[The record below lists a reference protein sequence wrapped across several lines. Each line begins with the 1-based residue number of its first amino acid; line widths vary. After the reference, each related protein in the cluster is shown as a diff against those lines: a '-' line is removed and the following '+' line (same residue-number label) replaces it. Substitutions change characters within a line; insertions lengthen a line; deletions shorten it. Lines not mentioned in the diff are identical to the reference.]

1 MYSIENKMKQQAIS
15 FLLMSALVCSA
26 CSDSQDLSGNIP
38 LSGDRI
44 AFQAELLD
52 GFQSSA
58 AKSRAQSAFT
68 GVAMEQKVLPLGGD
82 LVEPLYLHPLE
93 VDNTAGSMAETANAA
108 IGMSSRGTLVSSSS
122 WTGEFGVSAVYTKIG
137 AIQSFFQDQK
147 ASKSG
152 NIWYASGGTQAW
164 PTDGAL
170 SFYAYAPYQHA
181 SLSLQGSDDVTKN
194 KTLRYVASTNLGSQ
208 PDLIVAKSENI
219 SRTSSSANTAVQLEF
234 SHALTAITFSV
245 SADMIPGTVK
255 SITVKNVSGQGD
267 YNISTGT
274 WGSLGAASA
283 RYAISLGSGGAGI
296 AVKAGESKALTDG
309 SSALLMVPQTF
320 AAGSSAQ
327 IEMVFHDGNKDR
339 TVTASLAGT
348 SWAAGKHITYV
359 LSASSIT
366 TLQLGDI
373 TFPTSWSNSYT
384 STTNP
389 LKSAYANGDKMGLF
403 VVDDSKKV
411 IASNVQLSYNG
422 SAWSL
427 PSGSK
432 QKFSPKYSY
441 FVYYPYQSSL
451 TGLPAQGASVSDVTS
466 AKAFFSSAIS
476 TWSSSKLAT
485 DQSTLAKMNACDLQ
499 IGKGSLTSDGT
510 KIQFADN
517 THAMGLAD
525 ITLGSKE
532 VENIYHIKGYE
543 AYTWKYDKTPVY
555 AYAGFSGRSLY
566 NVASHQY
573 VAIVKPGVET
583 SFSCS
588 STTDADTWTGE
599 VKVKPNADAVAKGT
613 ATSKRTAI
621 SKAHTLAVGDIY
633 YSDGALSSQSE
644 SLLSGKTPVGIVGY
658 VGENYWTEKQLK
670 SSNKGGHALVM
681 CLKTIG
687 STGTTDNGSTVTT
700 DIGTKYAWYS
710 SNTNAGITK
719 INSKD
724 LLTGSCNQTYG
735 SGVTETDVLISKW
748 STAAA
753 AAYQAKHYTELPVS
767 SSKCS
772 GWFLPTAGQYYA
784 VMSKLGAEFS
794 SDWTGIYDGNTTT
807 HPTLGFFNNMTTVT
821 GNINSKLKKVGNNN
835 YTEFFDATNTW
846 AWTSS
851 EFSATGAVVVDSGVN
866 NSKGSGSVRFGS
878 DRKTAQDPVRPFL
891 AF

>member
-122 WTGEFGVSAVYTKIG
+122 WPGEFGVSAVYTKSG
-137 AIQSFFQDQK
+137 ASRSFFQDQK

-152 NIWYASGGTQAW
+152 NIWYASGDTQAW

-194 KTLRYVASTNLGSQ
+194 KTLRYVASTSLGSQ

-219 SRTSSSANTAVQLEF
+219 SRTSSSANTPVQLKF

-283 RYAISLGSGGAGI
+283 SYAISLGTSGAGI

-320 AAGSSAQ
+320 VAGSSAQ

-339 TVTASLAGT
+339 TVTASLANT

-366 TLQLGDI
+366 TLQLGSI
-373 TFPTSWSNSYT
+373 TFPTSWSRSYT
-384 STTNP
+384 STTHH
-389 LKSAYANGDKMGLF
+389 LKSAYANGDMMGLF

-427 PSGSK
+427 PSGTK
-432 QKFSPKYSY
+432 CTFSPKYSY
-441 FVYYPYQSSL
+441 FVYYPYQASL
-451 TGLPAQGASVSDVTS
+451 PGLPAQGATVSDVS
-466 AKAFFSSAIS
+466 LAKAFFSSAIS
-476 TWSSSKLAT
+476 TWSSNKLDP

-510 KIQFADN
+510 KIQFSAN

-525 ITLGSKE
+525 ITLGSKTLD
-532 VENIYHIKGYE
+532 NTYHLSTYPS
-543 AYTWKYDKTPVY
+543 YTWTHGKTTVH
-555 AYAGFSGRSLY
+555 AVASVSGRNLY
-566 NVASHQY
+566 QVADYHY
-573 VAIVKPGVET
+573 VTIVKPGTAT
-583 SFSCS
+583 SFSCGKTS
-588 STTDADTWTGE
+588 DADAWTAA
-599 VKVKPNADAVAKGT
+599 VSVSPAANAIAKGT

-621 SKAHTLAVGDIY
+621 SIAHTLAVGDIY

-670 SSNKGGHALVM
+670 GSNKGGHALVM

-687 STGTTDNGSTVTT
+687 STGTTN
-700 DIGTKYAWYS
+700 IGTGYAWYS
-710 SNTNAGITK
+710 SNTDAGRTK
-719 INSKD
+719 INSKA
-724 LLTGSCNQTYG
+724 LLTGSYDKTYG
-735 SGVTETDVLISKW
+735 SGAIETDALISKW

-753 AAYQAKHYTELPVS
+753 AAYQAKNYTTLKAS

-784 VMSKLGAEFS
+784 VMSTLGAAFS
-794 SDWTGIYDGNTTT
+794 RDWTGIYGDAASGSTF
-807 HPTLGFFNNMTTVT
+807 GFFSNMTTVT
-821 GNINSKLKKVGNNN
+821 GNINKMLKKVGDNN
-835 YTEFFDATNTW
+835 YTEFFGATNTW

-851 EFSATGAVVVDSGVN
+851 EFSATYAVYVDSGVN
-866 NSKGSGSVRFGS
+866 NSKGSGSVRFS
-878 DRKTAQDPVRPFL
+878 ADDKTGQDPVRPFL

>member
-122 WTGEFGVSAVYTKIG
+122 WTGEFGVSAVYTKSE
-137 AIQSFFQDQK
+137 ASRSFFQDQK

-152 NIWYASGGTQAW
+152 NIWYASGDTQAW

-194 KTLRYVASTNLGSQ
+194 KTLRYVASTSLGSQ

-219 SRTSSSANTAVQLEF
+219 SRTSSSANTAVQLKF

-283 RYAISLGSGGAGI
+283 SYAISLGTSGAGI

-348 SWAAGKHITYV
+348 SWDAGKHITYV

-366 TLQLGDI
+366 TLQLGGI
-373 TFPTSWSNSYT
+373 AFPTSWSHSYT

-451 TGLPAQGASVSDVTS
+451 TGLPAQGASVSDVSS

-476 TWSSSKLAT
+476 TWSSSKLAP
-485 DQSTLAKMNACDLQ
+485 DQSTLDKMNACDLQ
-499 IGKGSLTSDGT
+499 IGMGSLTSDGT
-510 KIQFADN
+510 KIQFAAN

-525 ITLGSKE
+525 ITLGSKT
-532 VENIYHIKGYE
+532 VPNTYHLSTYSE
-543 AYTWKYDKTPVY
+543 YTWTHGTTTIHAV
-555 AYAGFSGRSLY
+555 ASVSGRNLY
-566 NVASHQY
+566 KVADYHY
-573 VAIVKPGVET
+573 VTIVKPGQAT
-583 SFSCS
+583 SFSCG
-588 STTDADTWTGE
+588 STSDADAWTE
-599 VKVKPNADAVAKGT
+599 AVLVSPADNAIDKGT

-621 SKAHTLAVGDIY
+621 SIAHTLAVGDIY
-633 YSDGALSSQSE
+633 YSDGAITKPKDEDISAARAN
-644 SLLSGKTPVGIVGY
+644 GKTPIGVIGY
-658 VGENYWTEKQLK
+658 LGKNKWTE
-670 SSNKGGHALVM
+670 SGTGSGYGGHALVL
-681 CLKTIG
+681 CLRNIG
-687 STGTTDNGSTVTT
+687 SNGTTDMGS
-700 DIGTKYAWYS
+700 GYRWYS
-710 SNTNAGITK
+710 SNEDCHRTK
-719 INSKD
+719 VDTGDKIRGSSDKD
-724 LLTGSCNQTYG
+724 YG
-735 SGVTETDVLISKW
+735 SGYKETTVLVAKGSAFE
-748 STAAA
+748 AANA
-753 AAYQAKHYTELPVS
+753 AKNYTVLPAPTNR
-767 SSKCS
+767 CT
-772 GWFLPTAGQYYA
+772 GWFLPSAGQYYA
-784 VMSKLGAEFS
+784 VMSQLGGGIRPD
-794 SDWTGIYDGNTTT
+794 DWEINA
-807 HPTLGFFNNMTTVT
+807 FFGNMTTVS
-821 GNINSKLKKVGNNN
+821 GKINAALSKVGANQ
-835 YTEFFDATNTW
+835 YTEFFQGTNTW

-851 EFSATGAVVVDSGVN
+851 EFSSTYAVTIDSGVDD
-866 NSKGSGSVRFGS
+866 SKGSGSVRFYTIGLG
-878 DRKTAQDPVRPFL
+878 KTAQLPVRPFL

>member
-122 WTGEFGVSAVYTKIG
+122 WTGEFGVSAVYTNSE
-137 AIQSFFQDQK
+137 ASRSFFQDQK

-152 NIWYASGGTQAW
+152 NIWYASGDTQAW

-194 KTLRYVASTNLGSQ
+194 KTLRYVASTSLGSQ

-219 SRTSSSANTAVQLEF
+219 SRTSSSANTAVQLKF

-283 RYAISLGSGGAGI
+283 SYAISLGTSGAGI

-348 SWAAGKHITYV
+348 SWDAGKHITYV

-366 TLQLGDI
+366 TLQLGGI
-373 TFPTSWSNSYT
+373 AFPTSWSHSYT

-451 TGLPAQGASVSDVTS
+451 TGLPAQGASVSDVSS

-476 TWSSSKLAT
+476 TWSSSKLAP
-485 DQSTLAKMNACDLQ
+485 DQSTLDKMNACDLQ
-499 IGKGSLTSDGT
+499 IGMGSLTSDGT
-510 KIQFADN
+510 KIQFAAN

-525 ITLGSKE
+525 ITLGSKT
-532 VENIYHIKGYE
+532 VPNTYHLSTYSE
-543 AYTWKYDKTPVY
+543 YTWTHGTTTIHAV
-555 AYAGFSGRSLY
+555 ASVSGRNLY
-566 NVASHQY
+566 KVADYHY
-573 VAIVKPGVET
+573 VTIVKPGQAT
-583 SFSCS
+583 SFSCG
-588 STTDADTWTGE
+588 STSDADAWTE
-599 VKVKPNADAVAKGT
+599 AVLVSPADNAIDKGT

-621 SKAHTLAVGDIY
+621 SIAHTLAVGDIY

-687 STGTTDNGSTVTT
+687 STGTTS
-700 DIGTKYAWYS
+700 IGTRYAWYS
-710 SNTNAGITK
+710 SNTDAGRPK
-719 INSKD
+719 VNSKA
-724 LLTGSCNQTYG
+724 LLTGSNNQTYG
-735 SGVTETDVLISKW
+735 SGFNETNELITKW

-753 AAYQAKHYTELPVS
+753 AAYHAKHYTELSAS

-784 VMSKLGAEFS
+784 VMSTLGAAFS
-794 SDWTGIYDGNTTT
+794 NDWTGIYGDAASGS
-807 HPTLGFFNNMTTVT
+807 TLGFFSNMTIVT
-821 GNINSKLKKVGNNN
+821 GNINNKLKKVGNNN
-835 YTEFFDATNTW
+835 YTEFFGATNTW

-851 EFSATGAVVVDSGVN
+851 EFSPTNAVRIDSGVDDA
-866 NSKGSGSVRFGS
+866 KGSGSVRFNGGLNG
-878 DRKTAQDPVRPFL
+878 KTATMPVRPFL

>member
-52 GFQSSA
+52 GFQPSA

-122 WTGEFGVSAVYTKIG
+122 WTGEFGVSAVYTKSG
-137 AIQSFFQDQK
+137 ASRSFFQDQK

-152 NIWYASGGTQAW
+152 NIWYASGDTQAW

-194 KTLRYVASTNLGSQ
+194 KTLRYVASTSLGSQ
-208 PDLIVAKSENI
+208 PDLIVAKSENS
-219 SRTSSSANTAVQLEF
+219 SRTSSSANTAVQLKF

-274 WGSLGAASA
+274 WGSQGAASA
-283 RYAISLGSGGAGI
+283 SYAISLGTSGAGI

-327 IEMVFHDGNKDR
+327 IEMVFHDGNRDR

-348 SWAAGKHITYV
+348 SWDAGKHITYV

-366 TLQLGDI
+366 TLQLGGI
-373 TFPTSWSNSYT
+373 TFPTSWSRSYT
-384 STTNP
+384 STTNH

-451 TGLPAQGASVSDVTS
+451 TGLPAQGASVSDVSS

-510 KIQFADN
+510 KIQFAAN

-525 ITLGSKE
+525 ITLGSKPLPVTYYLSTYKE
-532 VENIYHIKGYE
+532 
-543 AYTWKYDKTPVY
+543 YTWTRTATVH
-555 AYAGFSGRSLY
+555 AVASVSGRSLY
-566 NVASHQY
+566 KVADYHY
-573 VAIVKPGVET
+573 VTIVKPGQAT
-583 SFSCS
+583 SFSCGKTS
-588 STTDADTWTGE
+588 DADAWTAA
-599 VKVKPNADAVAKGT
+599 VSVSPAPNTIAKGT
-613 ATSKRTAI
+613 ATSKRTAMPPR
-621 SKAHTLAVGDIY
+621 SHTLAVGDIY

-644 SLLSGKTPVGIVGY
+644 ALLSGTPVGIVGY

-687 STGTTDNGSTVTT
+687 STGTTS
-700 DIGTKYAWYS
+700 IGTGYVWYS
-710 SNTNAGITK
+710 SNTDAGRPK
-719 INSKD
+719 VNSKA
-724 LLTGSCNQTYG
+724 LLTGSSNQTYG
-735 SGVTETDVLISKW
+735 SGFTETSELISKW

-753 AAYQAKHYTELPVS
+753 AAYRAKHYTTLPAS

-784 VMSKLGAEFS
+784 VMSTLGAAFS
-794 SDWTGIYDGNTTT
+794 SDWTGIYGDAASGS
-807 HPTLGFFNNMTTVT
+807 TLGFFSNMTTVT
-821 GNINSKLKKVGNNN
+821 GNINNKLKKVGNNN
-835 YTEFFDATNTW
+835 YTEFFGATNTW

-851 EFSATGAVVVDSGVN
+851 EFSATGAVSVDSGVVHY
-866 NSKGSGSVRFGS
+866 KGSGSVRFCYYGY
-878 DRKTAQDPVRPFL
+878 KTYQRPVRPFL

>member
-122 WTGEFGVSAVYTKIG
+122 WTGEFGVSAVYTKSE
-137 AIQSFFQDQK
+137 ASRSFFQDQK

-152 NIWYASGGTQAW
+152 NIWYASGDTQAW

-194 KTLRYVASTNLGSQ
+194 KTLRYVASTSLGSQ

-219 SRTSSSANTAVQLEF
+219 SRTSSSANTAVQLKF

-283 RYAISLGSGGAGI
+283 SYAISLGTSGAGI

-339 TVTASLAGT
+339 TVTASLADT
-348 SWAAGKHITYV
+348 SWDAGKHITYV

-366 TLQLGDI
+366 TLQLGGI
-373 TFPTSWSNSYT
+373 AFPTSWSHSYT

-451 TGLPAQGASVSDVTS
+451 TGLPAQGASVSDVSS

-476 TWSSSKLAT
+476 TWSSSKLAP
-485 DQSTLAKMNACDLQ
+485 DQSTLDKMNACDLQ
-499 IGKGSLTSDGT
+499 IGMGSLTSDGT
-510 KIQFADN
+510 KIQFAAN

-525 ITLGSKE
+525 ITLGSKT
-532 VENIYHIKGYE
+532 VPNTYHLSTYSE
-543 AYTWKYDKTPVY
+543 YTWTHGTTTIHAV
-555 AYAGFSGRSLY
+555 ASVSGRNLY
-566 NVASHQY
+566 KVADYHY
-573 VAIVKPGVET
+573 VTIVKPGQAT
-583 SFSCS
+583 SFSCG
-588 STTDADTWTGE
+588 STSDADAWTE
-599 VKVKPNADAVAKGT
+599 AVLVSPADNAIDKGT

-621 SKAHTLAVGDIY
+621 SIAHTLAVGDIY

-658 VGENYWTEKQLK
+658 VGENYWTEMQLK

-687 STGTTDNGSTVTT
+687 STGTTS
-700 DIGTKYAWYS
+700 IGTGYAWYS
-710 SNTNAGITK
+710 SNTDAGRPK
-719 INSKD
+719 VNSKA
-724 LLTGSCNQTYG
+724 LLTGSKNLIYG
-735 SGVTETDVLISKW
+735 SGFNETNELITKW

-753 AAYQAKHYTELPVS
+753 AAYHAKHYTELSAS

-784 VMSKLGAEFS
+784 VMTNLGAPFS
-794 SDWTGIYDGNTTT
+794 DDWTGIWDGNTST
-807 HPTLGFFNNMTTVT
+807 HPKLGFFDNMYTVT
-821 GNINSKLKKVGNNN
+821 TNINNKLKTVGDSN
-835 YTEFFDATNTW
+835 YTEFFGSVNTW

-851 EFSATGAVVVDSGVN
+851 EFSSTYAVGFDSGVDD
-866 NSKGSGSVRFGS
+866 SKGSGSVRFGYYP
-878 DRKTAQDPVRPFL
+878 KANQDPVRPFL

>member
-52 GFQSSA
+52 GFQSST

-93 VDNTAGSMAETANAA
+93 VDNTAGSIAETANAA
-108 IGMSSRGTLVSSSS
+108 MGMSSRGTLVSSSS
-122 WTGEFGVSAVYTKIG
+122 WTGEFGVSAVYTKSG
-137 AIQSFFQDQK
+137 ASRSFFQDQK

-152 NIWYASGGTQAW
+152 NIWYASGDTQAW

-194 KTLRYVASTNLGSQ
+194 KTLRYEASTSLGSQ

-219 SRTSSSANTAVQLEF
+219 SRTSSSANTAVQLQF

-267 YNISTGT
+267 YNISTGA

-283 RYAISLGSGGAGI
+283 SYSISLGTSGAGI
-296 AVKAGESKALTDG
+296 AVKAGESKALTDV
-309 SSALLMVPQTF
+309 SSALMMVPQTF
-320 AAGSSAQ
+320 VAGSSAQ

-348 SWAAGKHITYV
+348 SWTAGKHITYV

-366 TLQLGDI
+366 TLQLGGI
-373 TFPTSWSNSYT
+373 TFPTSWSSSYT
-384 STTNP
+384 STTNH

-427 PSGSK
+427 PSGTK
-432 QKFSPKYSY
+432 CTFSPKYSY
-441 FVYYPYQSSL
+441 FVYYPYQASL

-466 AKAFFSSAIS
+466 ATAFFSSAIS
-476 TWSSSKLAT
+476 TWSSTKLAP
-485 DQSTLAKMNACDLQ
+485 DQSTLDKMNACDLQ

-510 KIQFADN
+510 KIQFSAN

-525 ITLGSKE
+525 ITLGSKSLPVTYYLSTYTE
-532 VENIYHIKGYE
+532 
-543 AYTWKYDKTPVY
+543 YTWTRNATIHAV
-555 AYAGFSGRSLY
+555 ASVSGRSLY
-566 NVASHQY
+566 KVADYHY
-573 VAIVKPGVET
+573 VTIVKPGQAT
-583 SFSCS
+583 SFSCGNTS
-588 STTDADTWTGE
+588 DADAWTAD
-599 VKVKPNADAVAKGT
+599 VSVSPAANAIDTGK
-613 ATSKRTAI
+613 ATSKRTDMPPRP
-621 SKAHTLAVGDIY
+621 HTLAVGDIY

-644 SLLSGKTPVGIVGY
+644 ALLSGTPVGIVGY
-658 VGENYWTEKQLK
+658 VGDNYWTENQWKDR
-670 SSNKGGHALVM
+670 NKGGHALVM
-681 CLKTIG
+681 CLKTIE
-687 STGTTDNGSTVTT
+687 SNGTT
-700 DIGTKYAWYS
+700 DIGTVYQWYS
-710 SNTNAGITK
+710 SNTDAGRTK
-719 INSKD
+719 INSKT
-724 LLTGSCNQTYG
+724 LLTDSYKETYG
-735 SGVTETDVLISKW
+735 SGYTETAELIKKW
-748 STAAA
+748 GSNAA
-753 AAYQAKHYTELPVS
+753 AAYQAKNYKTLPAL
-767 SSKCS
+767 SSKCT

-784 VMSKLGAEFS
+784 VMSTLGAAFS
-794 SDWTGIYDGNTTT
+794 DDWIGIYDVDASETS
-807 HPTLGFFNNMTTVT
+807 LGFFNNMTTVT

-835 YTEFFDATNTW
+835 YTEFFGATNTA

-851 EFSATGAVVVDSGVN
+851 EFSEKSAVFVDSGFDDG
-866 NSKGSGSVRFGS
+866 KGPGSVRFS
-878 DRKTAQDPVRPFL
+878 CEYNLFKEAHKPVRPFL

>member
-52 GFQSSA
+52 GFQSST

-122 WTGEFGVSAVYTKIG
+122 WTGEFGVSAVYTKSG
-137 AIQSFFQDQK
+137 ARQSFFQDQK

-152 NIWYASGGTQAW
+152 NIWYASGAMQAW

-194 KTLRYVASTNLGSQ
+194 KTLRYVASTSLRSQ

-219 SRTSSSANTAVQLEF
+219 SRTSSSANTAVQLKF

-274 WGSLGAASA
+274 WGSLSAASA
-283 RYAISLGSGGAGI
+283 SYAISLGSSGAGI

-348 SWAAGKHITYV
+348 SWDAGRHITYV

-366 TLQLGDI
+366 TLQLGGI

-384 STTNP
+384 STTYH
-389 LKSAYANGDKMGLF
+389 LKSVYANGDKMGLF

-427 PSGSK
+427 PSGTK
-432 QKFSPKYSY
+432 CTFSPKYSY

-485 DQSTLAKMNACDLQ
+485 DQSSLAKMNACDLQ

-510 KIQFADN
+510 KIQFAAN

-525 ITLGSKE
+525 ITLGSKTLD
-532 VENIYHIKGYE
+532 NTYHLSTYPS
-543 AYTWKYDKTPVY
+543 YTWTHGKTTVH
-555 AYAGFSGRSLY
+555 AVASVSGRNLY
-566 NVASHQY
+566 KVADYHY
-573 VAIVKPGVET
+573 VTIVKPGQAT
-583 SFSCS
+583 SFSCG
-588 STTDADTWTGE
+588 STSDADAWTAA
-599 VKVKPNADAVAKGT
+599 VSVSPADNAIAKGT
-613 ATSKRTAI
+613 ATSKRTAMTSI
-621 SKAHTLAVGDIY
+621 AHTLAVGDIY

-644 SLLSGKTPVGIVGY
+644 SLLSDKTPVGIVGY
-658 VGENYWTEKQLK
+658 VGDNYWTETQLK

-687 STGTTDNGSTVTT
+687 STGTTGTAN
-700 DIGTKYAWYS
+700 IGTGYAWYS
-710 SNTNAGITK
+710 SNTDADRTK
-719 INSKD
+719 INSKA
-724 LLTGSCNQTYG
+724 LLTGSYDKTYG
-735 SGVTETDVLISKW
+735 SGVTETDALIFKW

-753 AAYQAKHYTELPVS
+753 AAYQAKHYTELPAS

-784 VMSKLGAEFS
+784 VMSKLGAAFS
-794 SDWTGIYDGNTTT
+794 SDWTGIYGDAASGS
-807 HPTLGFFNNMTTVT
+807 TLGFFSNMTTVT
-821 GNINSKLKKVGNNN
+821 GNINKKLKKVGNNN
-835 YTEFFDATNTW
+835 YTEFFGATNTW

-851 EFSATGAVVVDSGVN
+851 EFSATLAVGVDSGVDD
-866 NSKGSGSVRFGS
+866 SKGSGSVRFYCVNGS
-878 DRKTAQDPVRPFL
+878 KSYQFPVRPFL

>member
-122 WTGEFGVSAVYTKIG
+122 WIGEFGVSAVYTKSG
-137 AIQSFFQDQK
+137 AIRSFFQDQK

-152 NIWYASGGTQAW
+152 NIWYASGDTQAW

-219 SRTSSSANTAVQLEF
+219 SRTSSSANAAVQLKF
-234 SHALTAITFSV
+234 SHALAAITFSV

-283 RYAISLGSGGAGI
+283 SYAISLGTSGAGI
-296 AVKAGESKALTDG
+296 AVKAGESKALTDD

-348 SWAAGKHITYV
+348 SWDAGKHITYV

-366 TLQLGDI
+366 TLQLGGI
-373 TFPTSWSNSYT
+373 TFPTSWSRSYT

-451 TGLPAQGASVSDVTS
+451 TGLPAQGTSVSDVSS

-485 DQSTLAKMNACDLQ
+485 DQSTLDMMNACDLQ

-510 KIQFADN
+510 KIQFAAN
-517 THAMGLAD
+517 YHAMGLAD
-525 ITLGSKE
+525 ITLGSKTLD
-532 VENIYHIKGYE
+532 NTYHLSTYNE
-543 AYTWKYDKTPVY
+543 YTWTHGTTTIHAV
-555 AYAGFSGRSLY
+555 ASVSGRKLY
-566 NVASHQY
+566 KVADYHY
-573 VAIVKPGVET
+573 VSIVKPGQAT
-583 SFSCS
+583 SFSCG
-588 STTDADTWTGE
+588 STSDADAWT
-599 VKVKPNADAVAKGT
+599 VAVSVSPDPNAIAKGT

-621 SKAHTLAVGDIY
+621 SIAHTLAVGDIY

-644 SLLSGKTPVGIVGY
+644 SLLSDNTPVGIVGY
-658 VGENYWTEKQLK
+658 VGEDYWTEKHLK

-687 STGTTDNGSTVTT
+687 STETTS
-700 DIGTKYAWYS
+700 IGTGYAWYS
-710 SNTNAGITK
+710 SNTDAGRHK
-719 INSKD
+719 VNSKA
-724 LLTGSCNQTYG
+724 LLTGSYNQTYG
-735 SGVTETDVLISKW
+735 SGFTETDALITKW

-753 AAYQAKHYTELPVS
+753 AAYQAKHYTTLPAL

-784 VMSKLGAEFS
+784 VMSTLGAAFS
-794 SDWTGIYDGNTTT
+794 SDWTGIYGDAASGS
-807 HPTLGFFNNMTTVT
+807 TLGFFSNMTTVT
-821 GNINSKLKKVGNNN
+821 GNINNKLKKVGNNN
-835 YTEFFDATNTW
+835 YTEFFGATNTW

-851 EFSATGAVVVDSGVN
+851 EFSATLAVYVDSGVDD
-866 NSKGSGSVRFGS
+866 SKGSGSVRFYGNDPKADQS
-878 DRKTAQDPVRPFL
+878 PVRPFL

>member
-52 GFQSSA
+52 GFQSST

-108 IGMSSRGTLVSSSS
+108 IGMSSRGSLVSSSS
-122 WTGEFGVSAVYTKIG
+122 WTGEFGVSAVYTKSG
-137 AIQSFFQDQK
+137 ASQSFFQDQK

-152 NIWYASGGTQAW
+152 NIWYASGDTQAW

-194 KTLRYVASTNLGSQ
+194 KTLRYEASTSLGSQ

-219 SRTSSSANTAVQLEF
+219 SRTSSSANTAVQLQF

-283 RYAISLGSGGAGI
+283 SYAISLGTSGAGI
-296 AVKAGESKALTDG
+296 AVKAGESKALTDV
-309 SSALLMVPQTF
+309 SSALMMVPQTF

-348 SWAAGKHITYV
+348 SWTAGKHITYV

-366 TLQLGDI
+366 TLQLGGI
-373 TFPTSWSNSYT
+373 TFPTSWSSSYT
-384 STTNP
+384 STTNH
-389 LKSAYANGDKMGLF
+389 LKSSYANGDKMGLF

-427 PSGSK
+427 TSGTK
-432 QKFSPKYSY
+432 CIFSPKYSY
-441 FVYYPYQSSL
+441 FVYYPYQASL
-451 TGLPAQGASVSDVTS
+451 TGLPVQDASVSDVTS
-466 AKAFFSSAIS
+466 ATAFFSSAIS
-476 TWSSSKLAT
+476 TWSSTKLAP
-485 DQSTLAKMNACDLQ
+485 DQSTLDKMNACDLQ

-510 KIQFADN
+510 KIQFSAN

-525 ITLGSKE
+525 ITLGSKPLPVTYYLSTYKE
-532 VENIYHIKGYE
+532 
-543 AYTWKYDKTPVY
+543 YTWTRTATVH
-555 AYAGFSGRSLY
+555 AVASVSGRSLY
-566 NVASHQY
+566 QVADYHY
-573 VAIVKPGVET
+573 VTIVKPGQAT
-583 SFSCS
+583 SFSCGNTS
-588 STTDADTWTGE
+588 DADAWTAA
-599 VKVKPNADAVAKGT
+599 VSVSPAANAIDTGT
-613 ATSKRTAI
+613 ATSKRTDMPPI
-621 SKAHTLAVGDIY
+621 AHTLAVGDIY

-644 SLLSGKTPVGIVGY
+644 ALLSGTPVGIVGY
-658 VGENYWTEKQLK
+658 VGDNYWTETQLK

-681 CLKTIG
+681 CLKNIG
-687 STGTTDNGSTVTT
+687 SNGTTDMGP
-700 DIGTKYAWYS
+700 GYAWYP
-710 SNTNAGITK
+710 SNTDAGRTK
-719 INSKD
+719 INSKT
-724 LLTGSCNQTYG
+724 LLMDSYKWTYG
-735 SGVTETDVLISKW
+735 SGVTETDVLISQMG
-748 STAAA
+748 TAAA
-753 AAYQAKHYTELPVS
+753 AAYQAKYNSPLPAES
-767 SSKCS
+767 RKCS

-784 VMSKLGAEFS
+784 VMSTLGAAFS
-794 SDWTGIYDGNTTT
+794 SDWTGIYDYKVSDT
-807 HPTLGFFNNMTTVT
+807 TLGFFSNMTTVT
-821 GNINSKLKKVGNNN
+821 DNINNKLKKVGNNS
-835 YTEFFDATNTW
+835 YTEFFGATNTC
-846 AWTSS
+846 AWSSS
-851 EFSATGAVVVDSGVN
+851 EFSDASAVCVDSGVDD
-866 NSKGSGSVRFGS
+866 SKGSGSVRFTS
-878 DRKTAQDPVRPFL
+878 DFHYYKKSKKPVRPFL

>member
-93 VDNTAGSMAETANAA
+93 VDNTAGSMAETAHAA

-122 WTGEFGVSAVYTKIG
+122 WTGEFGVSAVYTKSG
-137 AIQSFFQDQK
+137 ASQSFFQDQK

-152 NIWYASGGTQAW
+152 NIWYASGNTQAW
-164 PTDGAL
+164 PTDGTL

-194 KTLRYVASTNLGSQ
+194 KTLRYVASTSNISAQ
-208 PDLIVAKSENI
+208 PDLIVAKSEND
-219 SRTSSSANTAVQLEF
+219 SRTSSKPNSPVPLKF

-283 RYAISLGSGGAGI
+283 SYAIRLGTNGAGI
-296 AVKAGESKALTDG
+296 AVKAGESKALTGG

-327 IEMVFHDGNKDR
+327 IEMVFHDGHKDR
-339 TVTASLAGT
+339 TVTASLANT

-366 TLQLGDI
+366 TLQLGGI
-373 TFPTSWSNSYT
+373 TFPTSWSSSYT
-384 STTNP
+384 STTHH
-389 LKSAYANGDKMGLF
+389 LKSAYADGDKMGLF
-403 VVDDSKKV
+403 VVDDSMKV

-451 TGLPAQGASVSDVTS
+451 TGLPAQGASVSDVSS

-476 TWSSSKLAT
+476 TWSSTMLAP

-499 IGKGSLTSDGT
+499 IGMGSLTSDGT
-510 KIQFADN
+510 KILFSAN

-525 ITLGSKE
+525 ITLDSKTLPYTYYLSTYPE
-532 VENIYHIKGYE
+532 
-543 AYTWKYDKTPVY
+543 YTWTYGTTTIHAV
-555 AYAGFSGRSLY
+555 ASVSGRNLY
-566 NVASHQY
+566 KVADYHY
-573 VAIVKPGVET
+573 VTIVKPGQVT
-583 SFSCS
+583 SFSCGKTS
-588 STTDADTWTGE
+588 DADAWTAA
-599 VKVKPNADAVAKGT
+599 VPVSPAANAIDKGT

-621 SKAHTLAVGDIY
+621 SIAHTLAVGDIY

-687 STGTTDNGSTVTT
+687 STGTTS
-700 DIGTKYAWYS
+700 IGTRYAWYS
-710 SNTNAGITK
+710 SNTDAGRTK
-719 INSKD
+719 INSKA
-724 LLTGSCNQTYG
+724 LLTGSYDKTYG
-735 SGVTETDVLISKW
+735 SGVKETDALISKW

-753 AAYQAKHYTELPVS
+753 AAYQAKNYTTLKAS

-772 GWFLPTAGQYYA
+772 GWFLPTAGQFYA

-794 SDWTGIYDGNTTT
+794 SDWTGIYGDAASGS
-807 HPTLGFFNNMTTVT
+807 TLGFFSNMTTVT
-821 GNINSKLKKVGNNN
+821 SNINNKLKKVGDNK
-835 YTEFFDATNTW
+835 YTEFFGATNTW

-851 EFSATGAVVVDSGVN
+851 EFSATYAVLVDSGVN
-866 NSKGSGSVRFGS
+866 DSKGSGSLRFYAYNL
-878 DRKTAQDPVRPFL
+878 KTYQFPVRPFL

>member
-1 MYSIENKMKQQAIS
+1 MYSIENKMKQQAIG
-15 FLLMSALVCSA
+15 FVLMSALVCSA
-26 CSDSQDLSGNIP
+26 CSDSQDLSSNIT
-38 LSGDRI
+38 LSGDKI
-44 AFQAELLD
+44 AYQAELLD
-52 GFQSSA
+52 GFQQGA
-58 AKSRAQSAFT
+58 AKSRSEARST

-82 LVEPLYLHPLE
+82 IVEPLYLHPLE
-93 VDNTAGSMAETANAA
+93 VDATLPNGKLADAGEAPDAPV
-108 IGMSSRGTLVSSSS
+108 SRGTITTSTS
-122 WTGEFGVSAVYTKIG
+122 WTGNFGVSAVYTKSG
-137 AIQSFFQDQK
+137 ASQSFFQNQL

-152 NIWYASGGTQAW
+152 SIWYAGGDTQAW

-194 KTLRYVASTNLGSQ
+194 KTLRYEASTSLGSQ
-208 PDLIVAKSENI
+208 PDLIVAKNENI
-219 SRTSSSANTAVQLEF
+219 SRTFSSANTAVQLQF

-274 WGSLGAASA
+274 WGSWGAASA
-283 RYAISLGSGGAGI
+283 SYAISLGSSGAGI

-327 IEMVFHDGNKDR
+327 IQMVFNDGNKDR

-366 TLQLGDI
+366 TLQLGGI
-373 TFPTSWSNSYT
+373 TFPTSWSSQYT
-384 STTNP
+384 STTNH

-441 FVYYPYQSSL
+441 FVYYPYQPSL

-466 AKAFFSSAIS
+466 AKAFFSNAIS

-485 DQSTLAKMNACDLQ
+485 DQSTLVKMNACDLQ

-510 KIQFADN
+510 KIQFAAN

-525 ITLGSKE
+525 ITLGSKTLD
-532 VENIYHIKGYE
+532 NNYHLSTYPS
-543 AYTWKYDKTPVY
+543 YTWTHDKTTVY
-555 AYAGFSGRSLY
+555 AVASVSGRSLY
-566 NVASHQY
+566 QVADYHY
-573 VAIVKPGVET
+573 VSIVKPGQAT
-583 SFSCS
+583 SFSCG
-588 STTDADTWTGE
+588 STSDADAWTAA
-599 VKVKPNADAVAKGT
+599 VSVSPAANAIAKGT
-613 ATSKRTAI
+613 ATSKRTSMTSI
-621 SKAHTLAVGDIY
+621 AHTLAVGDIY

-644 SLLSGKTPVGIVGY
+644 ALLSGKTPVGIVGY
-658 VGENYWTEKQLK
+658 MGNDYWTEKGV
-670 SSNKGGHALVM
+670 SGKGGHALVM

-687 STGTTDNGSTVTT
+687 STGSTNM
-700 DIGTKYAWYS
+700 GTGYAWYS
-710 SNTNAGITK
+710 SNTDAGRTK
-719 INSKD
+719 VS
-724 LLTGSCNQTYG
+724 TGALIRGSSSQIYG
-735 SGVTETDVLISKW
+735 SGYTETAALVVKGSAYAAA
-748 STAAA
+748 TAA
-753 AAYQAKHYTELPVS
+753 KNYTTLPANS
-767 SSKCS
+767 SNCT
-772 GWFLPTAGQYYA
+772 GWFLPSAGQCYA
-784 VMSKLGAEFS
+784 VMKSLGG
-794 SDWTGIYDGNTTT
+794 GISPDTWNIND
-807 HPTLGFFNNMTTVT
+807 FFGNMTTVS
-821 GNINSKLKKVGNNN
+821 GKINTALSKVGANN
-835 YTEFFDATNTW
+835 YTEYFQGVNTW
-846 AWTSS
+846 EWTSS
-851 EFSATGAVVVDSGVN
+851 EFSATGAVYVDSGVDD
-866 NSKGSGSVRFGS
+866 SKGSGSVRFS
-878 DRKTAQDPVRPFL
+878 FSSAKTGQLPVRPFL

>member
-122 WTGEFGVSAVYTKIG
+122 WTGEFGVSAVYTKSG
-137 AIQSFFQDQK
+137 VNRSFFQDQK

-152 NIWYASGGTQAW
+152 NIWYASGNTQAW
-164 PTDGAL
+164 PTDGTL
-170 SFYAYAPYQHA
+170 SFYAYAPYGDG
-181 SLSLQGSDDVTKN
+181 SLSLQGSDAVSKS
-194 KTLRYVASTNLGSQ
+194 KTLRYVASTSNISAQ

-219 SRTSSSANTAVQLEF
+219 SRTSSSPNSPVQLKF

-274 WGSLGAASA
+274 WGSWGAASA
-283 RYAISLGSGGAGI
+283 SYAISLGSSGAGI

-327 IEMVFHDGNKDR
+327 IEMVFHDGHKDR

-348 SWAAGKHITYV
+348 SWDAGRHITYV

-366 TLQLGDI
+366 TLQLGGI
-373 TFPTSWSNSYT
+373 TFPTSWSSKYT
-384 STTNP
+384 SATHH
-389 LKSAYANGDKMGLF
+389 LKSAYADGDKMGLF

-427 PSGSK
+427 PSGTK

-441 FVYYPYQSSL
+441 FVYYPYQPSL
-451 TGLPAQGASVSDVTS
+451 SGLPAQGATVSDVAS

-476 TWSSSKLAT
+476 TWSSSKLASI
-485 DQSTLAKMNACDLQ
+485 QSTPDKMNACDLQ

-510 KIQFADN
+510 KFQFSGI

-532 VENIYHIKGYE
+532 VENVYHIKGYE
-543 AYTWKYDKTPVY
+543 TYTWKYDKTTVY

-613 ATSKRTAI
+613 AISSRSTYSKE
-621 SKAHTLAVGDIY
+621 HTLAVGDIY

-644 SLLSGKTPVGIVGY
+644 ALLSGKTPVGIVGY
-658 VGENYWTEKQLK
+658 VGKNYWTEKQLE

-687 STGTTDNGSTVTT
+687 STVTT
-700 DIGTKYAWYS
+700 DIGTRIAWYS
-710 SNTNAGITK
+710 SNTDAGRPK
-719 INSKD
+719 INSKA
-724 LLTGSCNQTYG
+724 LLTGSKNETYG
-735 SGVTETDVLISKW
+735 SGVIETAALINKW

-753 AAYQAKHYTELPVS
+753 AAYQAKNNPPLPAK

-784 VMSKLGAEFS
+784 VMSTLGAAFS
-794 SDWTGIYDGNTTT
+794 GDWTGIWDGNTTT

-821 GNINSKLKKVGNNN
+821 GNINNKLKKVGNNN
-835 YTEFFDATNTW
+835 YTEFFGATNTW
-846 AWTSS
+846 EWTSS
-851 EFSATGAVVVDSGVN
+851 EFSATNAVIVDSGVDD
-866 NSKGSGSVRFGS
+866 SKGSGSVRFSYGN
-878 DRKTAQDPVRPFL
+878 KTSQLPVRPFL

>member
-122 WTGEFGVSAVYTKIG
+122 WTGEFGVSVVYTKSG
-137 AIQSFFQDQK
+137 ASRSFFQDQK

-152 NIWYASGGTQAW
+152 NIWYASGDTQAW

-219 SRTSSSANTAVQLEF
+219 SRTSSSANTAVQLKF

-255 SITVKNVSGQGD
+255 RITVKNVSGQGD

-283 RYAISLGSGGAGI
+283 SYAISLGTRGAGI

-320 AAGSSAQ
+320 AARSSAQ
-327 IEMVFHDGNKDR
+327 IEMVFHDGNRDR

-348 SWAAGKHITYV
+348 SWDAGKHITYV

-366 TLQLGDI
+366 TLQLGGI
-373 TFPTSWSNSYT
+373 TFPTSWSRSYT
-384 STTNP
+384 STTNH
-389 LKSAYANGDKMGLF
+389 LKSAYADGDKMGLF

-451 TGLPAQGASVSDVTS
+451 TGSPAQGASVSDVSS

-476 TWSSSKLAT
+476 TWSSSKLDP

-510 KIQFADN
+510 KIQFAAN

-525 ITLGSKE
+525 ITLGSKT
-532 VENIYHIKGYE
+532 VPNTYHLSTYPE
-543 AYTWKYDKTPVY
+543 YTWTHGKTTVH
-555 AYAGFSGRSLY
+555 AVASVSGGSLY
-566 NVASHQY
+566 RVADYHY
-573 VAIVKPGVET
+573 VTIVKPGQATRFFCGKT
-583 SFSCS
+583 S
-588 STTDADTWTGE
+588 DADAWT
-599 VKVKPNADAVAKGT
+599 AAVSVSPAANDIAKGT

-621 SKAHTLAVGDIY
+621 SIAHTLAVGDIY

-644 SLLSGKTPVGIVGY
+644 SLLSDKTPVGIVGY

-687 STGTTDNGSTVTT
+687 STGTTS
-700 DIGTKYAWYS
+700 IGTKYAWYS
-710 SNTNAGITK
+710 SNTDAGRPK
-719 INSKD
+719 VNSKD
-724 LLTGSCNQTYG
+724 LLTGSYNQTYG
-735 SGVTETDVLISKW
+735 SGVTETNALISKW

-753 AAYQAKHYTELPVS
+753 AAYQAKYYTTLKAS

-784 VMSKLGAEFS
+784 VMKRLGAAFS
-794 SDWTGIYDGNTTT
+794 SDWTGIYGDAASGSTK
-807 HPTLGFFNNMTTVT
+807 GFFSNMTTVT
-821 GNINSKLKKVGNNN
+821 GNINNKLKKVGNNI
-835 YTEFFDATNTW
+835 YTEFFGATNTW

-851 EFSATGAVVVDSGVN
+851 EFSATYAVFVDSGVDDY
-866 NSKGSGSVRFGS
+866 KESGSVRFVGGYRTS
-878 DRKTAQDPVRPFL
+878 QYPVRPFL

>member
-1 MYSIENKMKQQAIS
+1 MYSIENKMKQQAIG
-15 FLLMSALVCSA
+15 FVLMSALVCSA
-26 CSDSQDLSGNIP
+26 CSDSQDLSSNIT
-38 LSGDRI
+38 LSGDKI
-44 AFQAELLD
+44 AYQAELLD
-52 GFQSSA
+52 GFQQGA
-58 AKSRAQSAFT
+58 AKSRSEARST

-82 LVEPLYLHPLE
+82 IVEPLYLHPLE
-93 VDNTAGSMAETANAA
+93 VDATLPNGKLADAGEAPDAPV
-108 IGMSSRGTLVSSSS
+108 SRGTITTSTS
-122 WTGEFGVSAVYTKIG
+122 WTGNFGVSAVYTKSG
-137 AIQSFFQDQK
+137 ASQSFFQNQL

-152 NIWYASGGTQAW
+152 SIWYAGGDTQAW

-194 KTLRYVASTNLGSQ
+194 KTLRYVASTSLGSQ

-219 SRTSSSANTAVQLEF
+219 SRTSSSPNSPVQLKF

-283 RYAISLGSGGAGI
+283 SYAIRLGTSGAGI
-296 AVKAGESKALTDG
+296 AVKAGESKALTGG

-327 IEMVFHDGNKDR
+327 IEMVFHDGHKDR

-366 TLQLGDI
+366 TLQLGSI
-373 TFPTSWSNSYT
+373 TFPTSWSNNYT
-384 STTNP
+384 STTHH

-441 FVYYPYQSSL
+441 FVYYPYQASL
-451 TGLPAQGASVSDVTS
+451 PGLPAQGATVSDVTS

-476 TWSSSKLAT
+476 TWSSSKLAF
-485 DQSTLAKMNACDLQ
+485 DQSTLANMNACDLQ

-510 KIQFADN
+510 KIQFSAN

-525 ITLGSKE
+525 ITLGSKTLD
-532 VENIYHIKGYE
+532 NRYHLSTYTS
-543 AYTWKYDKTPVY
+543 YTWTHGNTTVH
-555 AYAGFSGRSLY
+555 AVASVSGRNLY
-566 NVASHQY
+566 KVADYHY
-573 VAIVKPGVET
+573 VTIVKPGQAT
-583 SFSCS
+583 SFSCGNTS
-588 STTDADTWTGE
+588 
-599 VKVKPNADAVAKGT
+599 NADAWTAAVSVSPAANAIAKGT

-621 SKAHTLAVGDIY
+621 TIAHTLAVGDIY

-658 VGENYWTEKQLK
+658 IGNDYWTEKGV
-670 SSNKGGHALVM
+670 SGKGGHALVM

-687 STGTTDNGSTVTT
+687 STGSTNM
-700 DIGTKYAWYS
+700 GTGYAWYS
-710 SNTNAGITK
+710 SNTDAGRTK
-719 INSKD
+719 VS
-724 LLTGSCNQTYG
+724 TGALIRGSSSQTYG
-735 SGVTETDVLISKW
+735 SGYTETAALVAKGSAYAAA
-748 STAAA
+748 TAA
-753 AAYQAKHYTELPVS
+753 KNYTTLPAN
-767 SSKCS
+767 SSKCT
-772 GWFLPTAGQYYA
+772 GWFLPSAGQCYA
-784 VMSKLGAEFS
+784 VMKSLGG
-794 SDWTGIYDGNTTT
+794 GISPDTWNIND
-807 HPTLGFFNNMTTVT
+807 FFGNMTTVS
-821 GNINSKLKKVGNNN
+821 GKINTALSKVGANN
-835 YTEFFDATNTW
+835 YTEYFQGVNTW
-846 AWTSS
+846 EWTSS
-851 EFSATGAVVVDSGVN
+851 EFSATGAVGVDSGVDD
-866 NSKGSGSVRFGS
+866 SKGSGSVRFFGNGG
-878 DRKTAQDPVRPFL
+878 KTAQIPVRPFL

>member
-52 GFQSSA
+52 GFQPSA

-122 WTGEFGVSAVYTKIG
+122 WTGEFGVSAVYTKSG
-137 AIQSFFQDQK
+137 ASRSFFQDQK

-152 NIWYASGGTQAW
+152 NIWYASGDTQAW

-194 KTLRYVASTNLGSQ
+194 KTLRYVASTSLGSQ

-219 SRTSSSANTAVQLEF
+219 SRTSSSANTAVQLKF

-255 SITVKNVSGQGD
+255 RITVKNVSGQGD

-283 RYAISLGSGGAGI
+283 SYAISLGTSGAGI

-339 TVTASLAGT
+339 TVTAYLAGT
-348 SWAAGKHITYV
+348 SWDAGKHITYV

-366 TLQLGDI
+366 TLQLGGI
-373 TFPTSWSNSYT
+373 TFPTSWSRSYT
-384 STTNP
+384 STTNH
-389 LKSAYANGDKMGLF
+389 LKSAYANGDMMGLF

-451 TGLPAQGASVSDVTS
+451 TGLPAQGASVSDVSS

-510 KIQFADN
+510 KIQFAAN

-525 ITLGSKE
+525 ITLGSKPLPVTYYLSTYKE
-532 VENIYHIKGYE
+532 
-543 AYTWKYDKTPVY
+543 YTWTRTATVH
-555 AYAGFSGRSLY
+555 AVASVSGRSLY
-566 NVASHQY
+566 KVAEFHY
-573 VAIVKPGVET
+573 VTIVKPGQAT
-583 SFSCS
+583 SFSCGKTS
-588 STTDADTWTGE
+588 DADAWTAA
-599 VKVKPNADAVAKGT
+599 VSVSPAPNTIAKGT
-613 ATSKRTAI
+613 ATSKRTAMPPRP
-621 SKAHTLAVGDIY
+621 HTLAVGDIY
-633 YSDGALSSQSE
+633 YGDGALSSQSE
-644 SLLSGKTPVGIVGY
+644 ALLSGTPVGIVGY

-687 STGTTDNGSTVTT
+687 STGTTS
-700 DIGTKYAWYS
+700 IGTGYVWYS
-710 SNTNAGITK
+710 SNTDAGRPK
-719 INSKD
+719 VNSKA
-724 LLTGSCNQTYG
+724 LLTGSSNQTYG
-735 SGVTETDVLISKW
+735 SGFTETSELISKW

-753 AAYQAKHYTELPVS
+753 AAYRAKHYTTLPAS

-784 VMSKLGAEFS
+784 VMSTLGAAFS
-794 SDWTGIYDGNTTT
+794 SDWTGIYGDAASGS
-807 HPTLGFFNNMTTVT
+807 TLGFFSNMTTVT
-821 GNINSKLKKVGNNN
+821 GNINNKLKKVGNNN
-835 YTEFFDATNTW
+835 YTEFFGATNTW

-851 EFSATGAVVVDSGVN
+851 EFSATGAVSVDSGVVH
-866 NSKGSGSVRFGS
+866 SKGSGSVRFCYYGY
-878 DRKTAQDPVRPFL
+878 KTYQRPVRPFL

>member
-26 CSDSQDLSGNIP
+26 CSDSQDLSGNVP

-52 GFQSSA
+52 GFQSST

-108 IGMSSRGTLVSSSS
+108 IGMSSRGTLVSSPS
-122 WTGEFGVSAVYTKIG
+122 WPGEFGVSAVYTKSG
-137 AIQSFFQDQK
+137 PSRSFFQDQK

-152 NIWYASGGTQAW
+152 NIWYAGDTQAW

-194 KTLRYVASTNLGSQ
+194 KTLRYVASTSLGSQ

-219 SRTSSSANTAVQLEF
+219 SRTSSSANTAVQLKF

-283 RYAISLGSGGAGI
+283 SYAISLGTSGAGI

-309 SSALLMVPQTF
+309 SSALLMVPQDF

-339 TVTASLAGT
+339 TVTASLANT

-373 TFPTSWSNSYT
+373 TFPTSWSRSYT
-384 STTNP
+384 STTHH
-389 LKSAYANGDKMGLF
+389 LKSAYANGDMMGLF

-427 PSGSK
+427 PSGTK
-432 QKFSPKYSY
+432 CTFSPKYSY
-441 FVYYPYQSSL
+441 FVYYPYQPSL

-485 DQSTLAKMNACDLQ
+485 DQGTLPKMNDCDLQ

-510 KIQFADN
+510 KIQFTGN

-525 ITLGSKE
+525 ITLGSKT
-532 VENIYHIKGYE
+532 VPNTYHLSTYPE
-543 AYTWKYDKTPVY
+543 YTWTHGTTTIHAV
-555 AYAGFSGRSLY
+555 ASVSGRSLY
-566 NVASHQY
+566 QVADYHY
-573 VAIVKPGVET
+573 VTIVKPGQAT
-583 SFSCS
+583 SFSCGKTS
-588 STTDADTWTGE
+588 DADAWTAA
-599 VKVKPNADAVAKGT
+599 VSVSPAANAIDKGT

-621 SKAHTLAVGDIY
+621 SIAHTLAVGDIY

-670 SSNKGGHALVM
+670 SSHKGGHALVM

-687 STGTTDNGSTVTT
+687 STETTS
-700 DIGTKYAWYS
+700 IGTGYQWYS
-710 SNTNAGITK
+710 SNTDAGRTK
-719 INSKD
+719 INSKE
-724 LLTGSCNQTYG
+724 LLTGSSNQPYG
-735 SGVTETDVLISKW
+735 SGVTETDALIFKW

-753 AAYQAKHYTELPVS
+753 AAYQAKYYTTLKAS

-794 SDWTGIYDGNTTT
+794 SDWTGIWDGNTTT
-807 HPTLGFFNNMTTVT
+807 HPTSGFFSNMTTVT
-821 GNINSKLKKVGNNN
+821 SNINNKLKKVGNNN
-835 YTEFFDATNTW
+835 YTEFFGATNTW

-851 EFSATGAVVVDSGVN
+851 EFSATNAVYVDSGVDD
-866 NSKGSGSVRFGS
+866 SKGSGSVRFYSFSYGF
-878 DRKTAQDPVRPFL
+878 KTGQRPVRPFL

>member
-122 WTGEFGVSAVYTKIG
+122 WTGEFGVSAVYTKSE
-137 AIQSFFQDQK
+137 ASRSFFQDQK

-152 NIWYASGGTQAW
+152 NIWYASGDTQAW

-194 KTLRYVASTNLGSQ
+194 KTLRYVASTSLGSQ

-219 SRTSSSANTAVQLEF
+219 SRTSSSANTAVQLKF

-283 RYAISLGSGGAGI
+283 SYAISLGTSGAGI

-348 SWAAGKHITYV
+348 SWDAGKHITYV

-366 TLQLGDI
+366 TLQLGGI
-373 TFPTSWSNSYT
+373 AFPTSWSHSYT

-451 TGLPAQGASVSDVTS
+451 TGLPAQGASVSDVSS

-476 TWSSSKLAT
+476 TWSSSKLAP
-485 DQSTLAKMNACDLQ
+485 DQSTLDKMNACDLQ
-499 IGKGSLTSDGT
+499 IGMGSLTSDGT
-510 KIQFADN
+510 KIQFAAN

-525 ITLGSKE
+525 ITLGSKT
-532 VENIYHIKGYE
+532 VPNTYHLSTYSE
-543 AYTWKYDKTPVY
+543 YTWTHGTTTIHAV
-555 AYAGFSGRSLY
+555 ASVSGRNLY
-566 NVASHQY
+566 KVADYHY
-573 VAIVKPGVET
+573 VTIVKPGQAT
-583 SFSCS
+583 SFSCG
-588 STTDADTWTGE
+588 STSDADAWT
-599 VKVKPNADAVAKGT
+599 VAVSVSPADNAIDKGT

-621 SKAHTLAVGDIY
+621 SIAHTLAVGDIY
-633 YSDGALSSQSE
+633 YSDGALSSQSD

-687 STGTTDNGSTVTT
+687 STGTTS
-700 DIGTKYAWYS
+700 IGTRYAWYS
-710 SNTNAGITK
+710 SNTDAGRPK
-719 INSKD
+719 VNSKA
-724 LLTGSCNQTYG
+724 LLTGSNNQTYG
-735 SGVTETDVLISKW
+735 SGFNETNELITKW

-753 AAYQAKHYTELPVS
+753 AAYHAKHYTELSAS

-784 VMSKLGAEFS
+784 VMSTLGAAFS
-794 SDWTGIYDGNTTT
+794 NDWTGIYGDAASGS
-807 HPTLGFFNNMTTVT
+807 TLGFFSNMTIVT
-821 GNINSKLKKVGNNN
+821 GNINNKLKKVGNNN
-835 YTEFFDATNTW
+835 YTEFFGATNTW

-851 EFSATGAVVVDSGVN
+851 EFSSSGAVTIDSGVDDDE
-866 NSKGSGSVRFGS
+866 GSGSVRFSGS
-878 DRKTAQDPVRPFL
+878 DKTDQRPVRPFL

>member
-52 GFQSSA
+52 GFQPSA

-122 WTGEFGVSAVYTKIG
+122 WTGEFGVSAVYTKSG
-137 AIQSFFQDQK
+137 ASRSFFQDQK

-152 NIWYASGGTQAW
+152 NIWYASGDTQAW

-194 KTLRYVASTNLGSQ
+194 KTLRYVASTSLGSQ

-219 SRTSSSANTAVQLEF
+219 SRTSSSANNAVQLKF

-255 SITVKNVSGQGD
+255 RITVKNVSGQGD

-283 RYAISLGSGGAGI
+283 SYAISLGTSGAGI

-348 SWAAGKHITYV
+348 SWDAGKHITYV

-366 TLQLGDI
+366 TLQLGGI
-373 TFPTSWSNSYT
+373 TFPTSWSRSYT
-384 STTNP
+384 STTNH

-451 TGLPAQGASVSDVTS
+451 TGLPAQGASVGDVSS

-510 KIQFADN
+510 KIQFAAN

-525 ITLGSKE
+525 ITLGSKPLPVTYYLSTYKE
-532 VENIYHIKGYE
+532 
-543 AYTWKYDKTPVY
+543 YTWTRTATVH
-555 AYAGFSGRSLY
+555 AVASVSGRSLY
-566 NVASHQY
+566 KVADYHY
-573 VAIVKPGVET
+573 VTIVKPGQAT
-583 SFSCS
+583 SFSCGKTS
-588 STTDADTWTGE
+588 DADAWTAA
-599 VKVKPNADAVAKGT
+599 VSVSPAPNTIAKGT
-613 ATSKRTAI
+613 ATSKRTAMPPRP
-621 SKAHTLAVGDIY
+621 HTLAVGDIY

-687 STGTTDNGSTVTT
+687 STGTTS
-700 DIGTKYAWYS
+700 IGTGYVWYS
-710 SNTNAGITK
+710 SNTDAGRPK
-719 INSKD
+719 VNSKA
-724 LLTGSCNQTYG
+724 LLTGSSNQTYG
-735 SGVTETDVLISKW
+735 SGFTETSELISKW

-753 AAYQAKHYTELPVS
+753 AAYRAKHYTTLPAS

-784 VMSKLGAEFS
+784 VMSTLGAAFS
-794 SDWTGIYDGNTTT
+794 SDWTGIYGDAASGS
-807 HPTLGFFNNMTTVT
+807 TLGFFSNMTTVT
-821 GNINSKLKKVGNNN
+821 GNINNKLKKVGNNN
-835 YTEFFDATNTW
+835 YTEFFGATNTW

-851 EFSATGAVVVDSGVN
+851 EFSATGAVSVDSGVVH
-866 NSKGSGSVRFGS
+866 SKGSGSVRFCYYGY
-878 DRKTAQDPVRPFL
+878 KTYQRPVRPFL

>member
-44 AFQAELLD
+44 AFQAELQD

-122 WTGEFGVSAVYTKIG
+122 WTGEFGVSAVYTKSG
-137 AIQSFFQDQK
+137 ANQSFFQDQK

-152 NIWYASGGTQAW
+152 NIWYASGGIQAW

-170 SFYAYAPYQHA
+170 SFYAYAPYA
-181 SLSLQGSDDVTKN
+181 DGSLSLQGSDAVSKS
-194 KTLRYVASTNLGSQ
+194 KTLRYVASTSNISAQ

-219 SRTSSSANTAVQLEF
+219 SRTSSSPNTPVQLKF

-274 WGSLGAASA
+274 WDSWGAASA
-283 RYAISLGSGGAGI
+283 SYAISLGTSGAGI

-339 TVTASLAGT
+339 TVTAFLAGT

-366 TLQLGDI
+366 TLQLGGI

-384 STTNP
+384 STTNH

-451 TGLPAQGASVSDVTS
+451 TGLPAQGASVSDVSS
-466 AKAFFSSAIS
+466 AKDFFSSAIS

-510 KIQFADN
+510 KIQFAAN

-525 ITLGSKE
+525 ITLGSKT
-532 VENIYHIKGYE
+532 VPNTYHLSTYPE
-543 AYTWKYDKTPVY
+543 YTWTHGTATVHAVDSV
-555 AYAGFSGRSLY
+555 SGRILY
-566 NVASHQY
+566 KVADYHY
-573 VAIVKPGVET
+573 VSIVKPGQAT
-583 SFSCS
+583 SFSCGKTS
-588 STTDADTWTGE
+588 DADAWTAA
-599 VKVKPNADAVAKGT
+599 VSVSPAPNAIAKGT
-613 ATSKRTAI
+613 ATSKRTANSI
-621 SKAHTLAVGDIY
+621 AHTLDVGDIY

-658 VGENYWTEKQLK
+658 VGNDYWTEKQLM
-670 SSNKGGHALVM
+670 SRNKGGHALVM

-687 STGTTDNGSTVTT
+687 STGKTS
-700 DIGTKYAWYS
+700 IGTGYAWYS
-710 SNTNAGITK
+710 SNTDAGRPK
-719 INSKD
+719 VNSKD
-724 LLTGSCNQTYG
+724 LLKGSYNQTYG
-735 SGVTETDVLISKW
+735 SGVIETNALITKW

-753 AAYQAKHYTELPVS
+753 AAYQAKNYATLKAS

-784 VMSKLGAEFS
+784 VMSTLGAAFS
-794 SDWTGIYDGNTTT
+794 SDWTGISGDAASGS
-807 HPTLGFFNNMTTVT
+807 TLGFFSNMTTVT
-821 GNINSKLKKVGNNN
+821 SNINNKLKKVGNNN
-835 YTEFFDATNTW
+835 YTEFFGATNTW

-851 EFSATGAVVVDSGVN
+851 EFSATYAVAVDSGVDD
-866 NSKGSGSVRFGS
+866 SKGSGSVRFYYS
-878 DRKTAQDPVRPFL
+878 DRYGKTAQWPVRPFL

>member
-122 WTGEFGVSAVYTKIG
+122 WTGEFGVSAVYTKSG
-137 AIQSFFQDQK
+137 ASRSFFQDQK

-152 NIWYASGGTQAW
+152 NIWYASGDTQAW

-194 KTLRYVASTNLGSQ
+194 KTLRYVASTSLGRQ

-219 SRTSSSANTAVQLEF
+219 SRTSSSANNAVQLKF

-255 SITVKNVSGQGD
+255 RITVKNVSGQGD

-283 RYAISLGSGGAGI
+283 SYAIRLGTSGAGI

-366 TLQLGDI
+366 TLQLGGI
-373 TFPTSWSNSYT
+373 AFPTSWSRSYT
-384 STTNP
+384 STTYH

-451 TGLPAQGASVSDVTS
+451 KGLPAQDDSVSDVSS

-485 DQSTLAKMNACDLQ
+485 DQSTLDKMNACDLQ

-510 KIQFADN
+510 KIQFAAN

-525 ITLGSKE
+525 ITLGSKT
-532 VENIYHIKGYE
+532 VPNTYHLSTYKE
-543 AYTWKYDKTPVY
+543 YTWTHGTTTIHAV
-555 AYAGFSGRSLY
+555 ASVSGRSLY
-566 NVASHQY
+566 KVADYHY
-573 VAIVKPGVET
+573 VTIVKPGQAT
-583 SFSCS
+583 SFSCG
-588 STTDADTWTGE
+588 STSDADAWM
-599 VKVKPNADAVAKGT
+599 VAVSVSPADNAIAKGT
-613 ATSKRTAI
+613 ATSKRTDMPSI
-621 SKAHTLAVGDIY
+621 AHTLAVGDIY

-644 SLLSGKTPVGIVGY
+644 SLLSDKIPVGIVGY

-670 SSNKGGHALVM
+670 SRNKGGHALVM

-687 STGTTDNGSTVTT
+687 SNGTTGTTN
-700 DIGTKYAWYS
+700 IGTGYAWYS
-710 SNTNAGITK
+710 SNTDAGRTK
-719 INSKD
+719 INSKA
-724 LLTGSCNQTYG
+724 LLTGSYDKTYG
-735 SGVTETDVLISKW
+735 SGVTETDALISKW

-753 AAYQAKHYTELPVS
+753 AAYHAKHYTELPAL

-784 VMSKLGAEFS
+784 VMSKLGAAFS
-794 SDWTGIYDGNTTT
+794 SDWTGIYGDAASGS
-807 HPTLGFFNNMTTVT
+807 TLGFFSNMTTVT
-821 GNINSKLKKVGNNN
+821 RNINNKLKKVGNNN
-835 YTEFFDATNTW
+835 YTEFFGATNTW

-851 EFSATGAVVVDSGVN
+851 EFSATLAVGVDSGVDD
-866 NSKGSGSVRFGS
+866 SKGSGSVRFYSPTYG
-878 DRKTAQDPVRPFL
+878 KTTQEPVRPFL

>member
-44 AFQAELLD
+44 AFQAELQD
-52 GFQSSA
+52 GFQSST

-93 VDNTAGSMAETANAA
+93 VDNTAGSMAETAHAA
-108 IGMSSRGTLVSSSS
+108 MGMSSRGTLVSSSS
-122 WTGEFGVSAVYTKIG
+122 WTGEFGVSAVYTKSG
-137 AIQSFFQDQK
+137 ASQSFFQDQK

-152 NIWYASGGTQAW
+152 NIWYASGNTQAW

-194 KTLRYVASTNLGSQ
+194 KTLRYVASTSLGSQ

-219 SRTSSSANTAVQLEF
+219 SRTSSSPNSAVQLKF

-255 SITVKNVSGQGD
+255 RITVKNVSGQGD

-283 RYAISLGSGGAGI
+283 SYAISLGTSGAGI

-348 SWAAGKHITYV
+348 SWDAGKHITYV

-366 TLQLGDI
+366 TLQLGGI
-373 TFPTSWSNSYT
+373 TFPTSWSSQYT
-384 STTNP
+384 STTNH

-411 IASNVQLSYNG
+411 IDSNVQLSYNG

-427 PSGSK
+427 PSGTQ

-451 TGLPAQGASVSDVTS
+451 TGLPAQGASVSDVSS
-466 AKAFFSSAIS
+466 ATAFFSSAIS

-510 KIQFADN
+510 KIQFTGN

-532 VENIYHIKGYE
+532 VENVYHIKGYE
-543 AYTWKYDKTPVY
+543 TYTWKYDKSLVY

-613 ATSKRTAI
+613 AISSRSTYSKE
-621 SKAHTLAVGDIY
+621 HTLAVGDIY
-633 YSDGALSSQSE
+633 YSDGALSSQS
-644 SLLSGKTPVGIVGY
+644 SAILSDKTPVGIVGY
-658 VGENYWTEKQLK
+658 IGNDYWTEKGISYKSGSLK
-670 SSNKGGHALVM
+670 AGHALVM
-681 CLKTIG
+681 CLRTIG
-687 STGTTDNGSTVTT
+687 SNCKRPSVAMNDATV
-700 DIGTKYAWYS
+700 DAYIGTKYQWYS
-710 SNTNAGITK
+710 SNTDAGRTK
-719 INSKD
+719 VDTGDKIRNS
-724 LLTGSCNQTYG
+724 SSQTHG
-735 SGVTETDVLISKW
+735 SGYTETKVLVEKGAAYAAA
-748 STAAA
+748 TAAKNYNTLPA
-753 AAYQAKHYTELPVS
+753 PVS
-767 SSKCS
+767 KCT
-772 GWFLPTAGQYYA
+772 GWFLPSAGQYYA
-784 VMSKLGAEFS
+784 VMKSLGG
-794 SDWTGIYDGNTTT
+794 GISPDTWNIND
-807 HPTLGFFNNMTTVT
+807 FFGNMTTVS
-821 GNINSKLKKVGNNN
+821 GKINTVLSKVGVNN
-835 YTEFFDATNTW
+835 YTEFFGFANTW
-846 AWTSS
+846 EWTSS
-851 EFSATGAVVVDSGVN
+851 EFSATYAVLVDSGVDD
-866 NSKGSGSVRFGS
+866 SKGSGSVRFGLG
-878 DRKTAQDPVRPFL
+878 KTDQRPVRPFL

>member
-122 WTGEFGVSAVYTKIG
+122 WTGEFGVSAVYTKSE
-137 AIQSFFQDQK
+137 ASRSFFQDQK

-152 NIWYASGGTQAW
+152 NIWYASGDTQAW

-194 KTLRYVASTNLGSQ
+194 KTLRYVASTSLGSQ

-219 SRTSSSANTAVQLEF
+219 SRTSSSANTAVQLKF

-283 RYAISLGSGGAGI
+283 SYAISLGTSGAGI

-348 SWAAGKHITYV
+348 SWDAGKHITYV

-366 TLQLGDI
+366 TLQLGGI
-373 TFPTSWSNSYT
+373 AFPTSWSHSYT

-451 TGLPAQGASVSDVTS
+451 TGLPAQGASVSDVSS

-476 TWSSSKLAT
+476 TWSSSKLAP
-485 DQSTLAKMNACDLQ
+485 DQSTLDKMNACDLQ
-499 IGKGSLTSDGT
+499 IGMGSLTSDGT
-510 KIQFADN
+510 KIQFAAN

-525 ITLGSKE
+525 ITLGSKT
-532 VENIYHIKGYE
+532 VPNTYHLSTYSE
-543 AYTWKYDKTPVY
+543 YTWTHGTTTIHAV
-555 AYAGFSGRSLY
+555 ASVSGRNLY
-566 NVASHQY
+566 KVADYHY
-573 VAIVKPGVET
+573 VTIVKPGQAT
-583 SFSCS
+583 SFSCG
-588 STTDADTWTGE
+588 STSDADAWTE
-599 VKVKPNADAVAKGT
+599 AVLVSPADNAIDKGI

-621 SKAHTLAVGDIY
+621 SIAHTLAVGDIY
-633 YSDGALSSQSE
+633 YSDGAITKPKPEDISAARAN
-644 SLLSGKTPVGIVGY
+644 GKTPIGVIGY
-658 VGENYWTEKQLK
+658 LGNNKWTE
-670 SSNKGGHALVM
+670 SGTESGYGGHALVM
-681 CLKTIG
+681 CLKNIG
-687 STGTTDNGSTVTT
+687 STSTTDMGS
-700 DIGTKYAWYS
+700 GYRWYS
-710 SNTNAGITK
+710 SNEDCQRTK
-719 INSKD
+719 VDTGDKIRGSSDKD
-724 LLTGSCNQTYG
+724 YG
-735 SGVTETDVLISKW
+735 SGYKETKVLVANGSAFE
-748 STAAA
+748 AANA
-753 AAYQAKHYTELPVS
+753 AKNYTSLPAPTN
-767 SSKCS
+767 KCT
-772 GWFLPTAGQYYA
+772 GWFLPSAGQYYA
-784 VMSKLGAEFS
+784 VMSQLGG
-794 SDWTGIYDGNTTT
+794 GIKPDNWEINV
-807 HPTLGFFNNMTTVT
+807 FFENMTTVS
-821 GNINSKLKKVGNNN
+821 GNINAALSKVGPDQ
-835 YTEFFDATNTW
+835 YTEFFQGTNTW

-851 EFSATGAVVVDSGVN
+851 EFSSADAVLIDSGVDD
-866 NSKGSGSVRFGS
+866 SKGSGSVRFGAS
-878 DRKTAQDPVRPFL
+878 YDGKTTTSPVRPFL

>member
-1 MYSIENKMKQQAIS
+1 
-15 FLLMSALVCSA
+15 
-26 CSDSQDLSGNIP
+26 
-38 LSGDRI
+38 
-44 AFQAELLD
+44 
-52 GFQSSA
+52 
-58 AKSRAQSAFT
+58 
-68 GVAMEQKVLPLGGD
+68 MEQKVLPLGGD

-122 WTGEFGVSAVYTKIG
+122 WTGEFGVSAVYTKSG
-137 AIQSFFQDQK
+137 ASRSFFQDQK

-152 NIWYASGGTQAW
+152 NFWYASGATQAW

-194 KTLRYVASTNLGSQ
+194 KTLRYVASTSLGSQ

-219 SRTSSSANTAVQLEF
+219 SRTSSSLNSAVQLKF

-283 RYAISLGSGGAGI
+283 SYAISLGTSGAGI

-366 TLQLGDI
+366 TLQLGGI
-373 TFPTSWSNSYT
+373 TFPTSWSRSYT
-384 STTNP
+384 STTNH
-389 LKSAYANGDKMGLF
+389 LKSAYDNGDMMGLF

-476 TWSSSKLAT
+476 TWSSTMLAP
-485 DQSTLAKMNACDLQ
+485 DQSTLAKMNDCDLQ

-510 KIQFADN
+510 KIQFTGN
-517 THAMGLAD
+517 THAMGLAG
-525 ITLGSKE
+525 ITLGSKT
-532 VENIYHIKGYE
+532 VPNTYHLSTYPE
-543 AYTWKYDKTPVY
+543 YTWTHGTTTIHAV
-555 AYAGFSGRSLY
+555 ASFSGRSLY
-566 NVASHQY
+566 QVADYHY
-573 VAIVKPGVET
+573 VTIVKPGQAT
-583 SFSCS
+583 SFSCGKTS
-588 STTDADTWTGE
+588 DADAWTS
-599 VKVKPNADAVAKGT
+599 VSVSPAANTIAKGT

-644 SLLSGKTPVGIVGY
+644 ALLSGKTAVGIVGY
-658 VGENYWTEKQLK
+658 LGEDYWTEKQLK

-687 STGTTDNGSTVTT
+687 STGTTN
-700 DIGTKYAWYS
+700 IGTRYAWYS
-710 SNTNAGITK
+710 SNKDAGRTK
-719 INSKD
+719 VS
-724 LLTGSCNQTYG
+724 TGDMIRGSSSQTYG
-735 SGVTETDVLISKW
+735 SGYTETAALWARGSAYAAA
-748 STAAA
+748 TAAKNYDA
-753 AAYQAKHYTELPVS
+753 LPAK
-767 SSKCS
+767 SSKCT
-772 GWFLPTAGQYYA
+772 GWFLPSAGQCYA
-784 VMSKLGAEFS
+784 VMKSLGG
-794 SDWTGIYDGNTTT
+794 GISPDTWNI
-807 HPTLGFFNNMTTVT
+807 HDFFGNMTTVS
-821 GNINSKLKKVGNNN
+821 GKINTALSKVGANN
-835 YTEFFDATNTW
+835 YTEYFQGVDTSE
-846 AWTSS
+846 WTSS
-851 EFSATGAVVVDSGVN
+851 EFDAPFALFVDSGVSS
-866 NSKGSGSVRFGS
+866 SKGSGSVRFDGY
-878 DRKTAQDPVRPFL
+878 DGVKTKKFSVRPFL

>member
-52 GFQSSA
+52 GFQSST

-93 VDNTAGSMAETANAA
+93 VDNTAGSIAETANAA
-108 IGMSSRGTLVSSSS
+108 MGMSSRGTLVSSSF
-122 WTGEFGVSAVYTKIG
+122 WTGEFGVSAVYTKSG
-137 AIQSFFQDQK
+137 ASRSFFQDQK

-152 NIWYASGGTQAW
+152 NIWYASGDTQAW

-170 SFYAYAPYQHA
+170 SFYAYAPYKHA

-194 KTLRYVASTNLGSQ
+194 KTLRYVASTSLGSQ

-219 SRTSSSANTAVQLEF
+219 SRASSSANTAVQLQF

-283 RYAISLGSGGAGI
+283 SYSISLGTSGAGI
-296 AVKAGESKALTDG
+296 AVKAGESKALTDV
-309 SSALLMVPQTF
+309 SSALMMVPQTF
-320 AAGSSAQ
+320 VAGSSAQ

-348 SWAAGKHITYV
+348 SWTAGKHITYV

-366 TLQLGDI
+366 TLQLGGI
-373 TFPTSWSNSYT
+373 TFPTSWSSSYT
-384 STTNP
+384 STTNH

-427 PSGSK
+427 PSGTK
-432 QKFSPKYSY
+432 CTFSPKYSY
-441 FVYYPYQSSL
+441 FVYYPYQASL

-466 AKAFFSSAIS
+466 ATAFFSSAIS
-476 TWSSSKLAT
+476 TWSSTKLAP
-485 DQSTLAKMNACDLQ
+485 DQSTLDKMNACDLQ

-510 KIQFADN
+510 KIQFSAN

-525 ITLGSKE
+525 ITLGSKSLPVTYYLSTYKE
-532 VENIYHIKGYE
+532 
-543 AYTWKYDKTPVY
+543 YTWTRPATVH
-555 AYAGFSGRSLY
+555 AVASVSGRSLY
-566 NVASHQY
+566 KVADHHY
-573 VAIVKPGVET
+573 VTIVKPGQAT
-583 SFSCS
+583 SFSCGNTS
-588 STTDADTWTGE
+588 DADAWTAD
-599 VKVKPNADAVAKGT
+599 VSVSPAANAIDTGK
-613 ATSKRTAI
+613 ATSKRTDMPHRP
-621 SKAHTLAVGDIY
+621 HTLAVGDIY

-644 SLLSGKTPVGIVGY
+644 ALLSGTPVGIVGY
-658 VGENYWTEKQLK
+658 VGDNYWTENQLK
-670 SSNKGGHALVM
+670 SSNQGGHALVM

-687 STGTTDNGSTVTT
+687 STETTGMGTCFV
-700 DIGTKYAWYS
+700 WYS
-710 SNTNAGITK
+710 SKTSADRPK
-719 INSKD
+719 INSKA
-724 LLTGSCNQTYG
+724 LLIGSCNQPYG
-735 SGVTETDVLISKW
+735 SGVTETNALISKW
-748 STAAA
+748 GTEAA
-753 AAYQAKHYTELPVS
+753 AAYQAKYYTTLKAS

-772 GWFLPTAGQYYA
+772 SWFLPTAGQYYA
-784 VMSKLGAEFS
+784 VMSTLGATFS
-794 SDWTGIYDGNTTT
+794 DDWTGIYGDDASGSSS
-807 HPTLGFFNNMTTVT
+807 GFFSNMTTVT
-821 GNINSKLKKVGNNN
+821 SNINNKLKKVGDNN
-835 YTEFFDATNTW
+835 YTEFFGATNTW

-851 EFSATGAVVVDSGVN
+851 EFSDINAVILDSGYDDE
-866 NSKGSGSVRFGS
+866 KGSGSVRFYGFE
-878 DRKTAQDPVRPFL
+878 KTACYRVRPFL

>member
-52 GFQSSA
+52 GFQSST

-93 VDNTAGSMAETANAA
+93 VDNTAGSMAETAHAA

-122 WTGEFGVSAVYTKIG
+122 WTGEFGVSAVYTKSG
-137 AIQSFFQDQK
+137 ARRSFFQDQK

-152 NIWYASGGTQAW
+152 NNWYANTQAW
-164 PTDGAL
+164 PTDGTL

-194 KTLRYVASTNLGSQ
+194 KTLRYVASTSNISAQ

-219 SRTSSSANTAVQLEF
+219 SRTSSSPNSAVQLKF

-283 RYAISLGSGGAGI
+283 SYAISLGTSGAGI

-348 SWAAGKHITYV
+348 SWAAGRHITYV

-373 TFPTSWSNSYT
+373 TFPTSWSRSYT
-384 STTNP
+384 STTNH

-427 PSGSK
+427 PSGTK
-432 QKFSPKYSY
+432 CTFSPKYSY
-441 FVYYPYQSSL
+441 FVYYPYQPSL

-466 AKAFFSSAIS
+466 ATAFFSSAIS

-485 DQSTLAKMNACDLQ
+485 DQSTLDKMNACDLQ

-510 KIQFADN
+510 KIQFSAN

-525 ITLGSKE
+525 ITLGSKTLD
-532 VENIYHIKGYE
+532 NTYHLSTYPE
-543 AYTWKYDKTPVY
+543 YTWTHGKSTVH
-555 AYAGFSGRSLY
+555 AVASVSGRSLY
-566 NVASHQY
+566 QVAEYHY
-573 VAIVKPGVET
+573 VSIVKPGQAT
-583 SFSCS
+583 SFSCGNTS
-588 STTDADTWTGE
+588 DADAWTAA
-599 VKVKPNADAVAKGT
+599 VSVSPAANAIAKGT

-621 SKAHTLAVGDIY
+621 SIAHTLAVGDIY

-658 VGENYWTEKQLK
+658 VGDNYWTETQLK

-687 STGTTDNGSTVTT
+687 STWTTSTGTTS
-700 DIGTKYAWYS
+700 IGTGYAWYS
-710 SNTNAGITK
+710 SNTDADRTK

-724 LLTGSCNQTYG
+724 LLTGSSNQTYG
-735 SGVTETDVLISKW
+735 SGVTETNALISKW

-753 AAYQAKHYTELPVS
+753 AAYKAKHYTELPAS

-784 VMSKLGAEFS
+784 VMSTLGAEFS
-794 SDWTGIYDGNTTT
+794 SDWTGIYGDAASGS
-807 HPTLGFFNNMTTVT
+807 TLGFFSNMTTVT
-821 GNINSKLKKVGNNN
+821 GNINNKLKIVGNNN
-835 YTEFFDATNTW
+835 YTEFFGATNTW

-851 EFSATGAVVVDSGVN
+851 EFSATIAVFVDSGVDD
-866 NSKGSGSVRFGS
+866 SKGSGSVRFYDSTGG
-878 DRKTAQDPVRPFL
+878 KTNQFPVRPFL

>member
-15 FLLMSALVCSA
+15 FLLMGALVCSA

-122 WTGEFGVSAVYTKIG
+122 WTGEFGVSAVYTKSE
-137 AIQSFFQDQK
+137 ASRSFFQDQK

-152 NIWYASGGTQAW
+152 NIWYASGDTQAW

-170 SFYAYAPYQHA
+170 SFYAYAPYQHV

-194 KTLRYVASTNLGSQ
+194 KTLRYEASTSLGSQ

-219 SRTSSSANTAVQLEF
+219 SRTSSSPNSAVQLKF

-283 RYAISLGSGGAGI
+283 SYAISLGTSGAGI
-296 AVKAGESKALTDG
+296 AVKAGKSKALTDG

-348 SWAAGKHITYV
+348 SWDAGKHITYV

-366 TLQLGDI
+366 TLQLGGI
-373 TFPTSWSNSYT
+373 AFPTSWSHSYT

-432 QKFSPKYSY
+432 QKFSPTYSY

-451 TGLPAQGASVSDVTS
+451 TGLPAQGASVSDVSS

-476 TWSSSKLAT
+476 TWSSTMLAS
-485 DQSTLAKMNACDLQ
+485 DQSTLDKMNACDLQ

-510 KIQFADN
+510 KIQFSAN

-525 ITLGSKE
+525 ITLGSKT
-532 VENIYHIKGYE
+532 VPNTYHLSTYSE
-543 AYTWKYDKTPVY
+543 YTWTHGTTTIHAV
-555 AYAGFSGRSLY
+555 ASVSGRNLY
-566 NVASHQY
+566 KVADYHY
-573 VAIVKPGVET
+573 VTIVKPGQAT
-583 SFSCS
+583 SFSCG
-588 STTDADTWTGE
+588 STSDADAWTE
-599 VKVKPNADAVAKGT
+599 AVLVSPADNAIDKGT

-621 SKAHTLAVGDIY
+621 SIAHTLAVGDIY

-687 STGTTDNGSTVTT
+687 STGTTS
-700 DIGTKYAWYS
+700 IGTGYAWYS
-710 SNTNAGITK
+710 SNTDAGRPK
-719 INSKD
+719 VNSKA
-724 LLTGSCNQTYG
+724 LLTGSKNQIYG
-735 SGVTETDVLISKW
+735 SGFNETNELITKW

-753 AAYQAKHYTELPVS
+753 AAYHAKHYTELSAS

-784 VMSKLGAEFS
+784 VMTNLGAPFS
-794 SDWTGIYDGNTTT
+794 DDWTGIWDGNTST
-807 HPTLGFFNNMTTVT
+807 HPKLGFFDNMYTVT
-821 GNINSKLKKVGNNN
+821 TNINNKLKTVGDSN
-835 YTEFFDATNTW
+835 YTEFFGSVNTW

-851 EFSATGAVVVDSGVN
+851 EFSSTDAVLIDSGVDD
-866 NSKGSGSVRFGS
+866 SKGSGSVRFY
-878 DRKTAQDPVRPFL
+878 DYNYYKPAQRPVRPFL

>member
-52 GFQSSA
+52 GFQSST

-122 WTGEFGVSAVYTKIG
+122 WTGEFGVSAVYTKSE
-137 AIQSFFQDQK
+137 ASQSFFQDQK

-152 NIWYASGGTQAW
+152 NIWYASGATQAW

-170 SFYAYAPYQHA
+170 SFYAYAPYGDG
-181 SLSLQGSDDVTKN
+181 SLSLQGSDAVSKS
-194 KTLRYVASTNLGSQ
+194 KTLRYVASTSNISAQ

-219 SRTSSSANTAVQLEF
+219 SRTSSLPNSAVPLKF

-255 SITVKNVSGQGD
+255 SIKVKNVSGQGD

-283 RYAISLGSGGAGI
+283 SYAISLGTSGAGI

-348 SWAAGKHITYV
+348 SWDAGKHITYV

-373 TFPTSWSNSYT
+373 TFPTSWSRSYT

-451 TGLPAQGASVSDVTS
+451 TGLPAQGASVSDVSS
-466 AKAFFSSAIS
+466 AKAFFSNAIS
-476 TWSSSKLAT
+476 TWSSTKLAT
-485 DQSTLAKMNACDLQ
+485 DQSTPAKMNACDLQ
-499 IGKGSLTSDGT
+499 IGMGSLTSDGT
-510 KIQFADN
+510 KIQFAAN

-525 ITLGSKE
+525 ITLGSKT
-532 VENIYHIKGYE
+532 VPNTYHLSTYPE
-543 AYTWKYDKTPVY
+543 YTWTHGKTTVH
-555 AYAGFSGRSLY
+555 AVASVSGRSLY
-566 NVASHQY
+566 KVADYHY
-573 VAIVKPGVET
+573 VTIVKPGQAT
-583 SFSCS
+583 SFSCG
-588 STTDADTWTGE
+588 STSDADAWAA
-599 VKVKPNADAVAKGT
+599 VSVSPADNAIAKGT
-613 ATSKRTAI
+613 ATSKRTAMPSI
-621 SKAHTLAVGDIY
+621 AHTLAVGDIY

-658 VGENYWTEKQLK
+658 VGEDYWTEKQLK

-687 STGTTDNGSTVTT
+687 STGTTS
-700 DIGTKYAWYS
+700 IGTGYAWYS
-710 SNTNAGITK
+710 SNTDAGRTK
-719 INSKD
+719 INSKA
-724 LLTGSCNQTYG
+724 LLTGSYNQTYG
-735 SGVTETDVLISKW
+735 SGVIETDALISKW
-748 STAAA
+748 NTAAA
-753 AAYQAKHYTELPVS
+753 AAYQAKHYTELKAS

-794 SDWTGIYDGNTTT
+794 SDWTGIWDGNTTT

-821 GNINSKLKKVGNNN
+821 GNINKKLKKVGNNN
-835 YTEFFDATNTW
+835 YTEFFGATNTW

-851 EFSATGAVVVDSGVN
+851 EFSATGAVDVDSGVN
-866 NSKGSGSVRFGS
+866 NSKESGSVRFGADVKS
-878 DRKTAQDPVRPFL
+878 GQNPVRPFL

>member
-52 GFQSSA
+52 GFQSST

-122 WTGEFGVSAVYTKIG
+122 WTGEFGVSAVYTKSG
-137 AIQSFFQDQK
+137 ASQSFFQDQK

-152 NIWYASGGTQAW
+152 NIWYASGDTHAW

-170 SFYAYAPYQHA
+170 SFYAYAPYQHP

-194 KTLRYVASTNLGSQ
+194 KTLRYVASTSLGSQ

-219 SRTSSSANTAVQLEF
+219 SRTSSLPNSAVPLKF

-283 RYAISLGSGGAGI
+283 SYSISLGTSGAGI

-373 TFPTSWSNSYT
+373 TFPTSWSRSYT
-384 STTNP
+384 STTYQ

-411 IASNVQLSYNG
+411 IASNVQLSYIG

-441 FVYYPYQSSL
+441 FVYYPYQASL
-451 TGLPAQGASVSDVTS
+451 TGLPAQGASVSDVSS

-485 DQSTLAKMNACDLQ
+485 DQSTLAQMNACDLQ

-510 KIQFADN
+510 KIQFSAN

-525 ITLGSKE
+525 ITLGSKTLD
-532 VENIYHIKGYE
+532 NTYHLSTYPE
-543 AYTWKYDKTPVY
+543 YTWTHGKTTVH
-555 AYAGFSGRSLY
+555 AVASVSGRSLY
-566 NVASHQY
+566 RVADYHY
-573 VAIVKPGVET
+573 VTIVKPGQAT
-583 SFSCS
+583 SFSCGKTS
-588 STTDADTWTGE
+588 DADAWKAA
-599 VKVKPNADAVAKGT
+599 VSVSPADNAIAKDT
-613 ATSKRTAI
+613 ATSKRTAMPSI
-621 SKAHTLAVGDIY
+621 AHTLAVGDIY

-670 SSNKGGHALVM
+670 SSHQGGHALVM

-687 STGTTDNGSTVTT
+687 STGTTGTAN
-700 DIGTKYAWYS
+700 IGTGYAWYS
-710 SNTNAGITK
+710 SNTDAGRTK
-719 INSKD
+719 INSKA
-724 LLTGSCNQTYG
+724 LLTGSYNQTYG
-735 SGVTETDVLISKW
+735 SGVTETNALISKW

-753 AAYQAKHYTELPVS
+753 AAYQAKHYTELTAS

-784 VMSKLGAEFS
+784 VMSKLGAAFS
-794 SDWTGIYDGNTTT
+794 SDWTGIWDGNTTT
-807 HPTLGFFNNMTTVT
+807 HPTSGFFNNMTTVT
-821 GNINSKLKKVGNNN
+821 GNINKKLKNVGNNN
-835 YTEFFDATNTW
+835 YTEFFGATNTW

-851 EFSATGAVVVDSGVN
+851 EFSATSAVPVDSGVDD
-866 NSKGSGSVRFGS
+866 SKGSGSVRFDS
-878 DRKTAQDPVRPFL
+878 ASKTAQKPVRPFL

>member
-52 GFQSSA
+52 GFQSST

-122 WTGEFGVSAVYTKIG
+122 WPGEFGVSAVYTKSG
-137 AIQSFFQDQK
+137 ASRSFFQDQK

-152 NIWYASGGTQAW
+152 NIWYASGDTQAW

-170 SFYAYAPYQHA
+170 SFYAYAPYGDG
-181 SLSLQGSDDVTKN
+181 SLSLQGSDAVSKS
-194 KTLRYVASTNLGSQ
+194 KTLRYVASTSNISAQ

-219 SRTSSSANTAVQLEF
+219 SRTSSLPNSAVPLKF

-283 RYAISLGSGGAGI
+283 SYAIRLGTSGAGI

-320 AAGSSAQ
+320 DAGSSAQ

-339 TVTASLAGT
+339 TVTASLANT

-373 TFPTSWSNSYT
+373 TFPTSWSRSYT
-384 STTNP
+384 STTHH

-427 PSGSK
+427 PSGTK
-432 QKFSPKYSY
+432 LKFSPKYSY
-441 FVYYPYQSSL
+441 FVYYPYQASL
-451 TGLPAQGASVSDVTS
+451 PGLPAQGATVSDVS
-466 AKAFFSSAIS
+466 LAKAFFSSAIS
-476 TWSSSKLAT
+476 TWSSNKLDP

-510 KIQFADN
+510 KIQFSAN
-517 THAMGLAD
+517 THAMGLAG
-525 ITLGSKE
+525 ITLGSTT
-532 VENIYHIKGYE
+532 VPNTYHLSTYPE
-543 AYTWKYDKTPVY
+543 YTWTHGTTTIHAV
-555 AYAGFSGRSLY
+555 ASFSGRSLY
-566 NVASHQY
+566 QVADYHY
-573 VAIVKPGVET
+573 VTIVKPGQVASFFCGKT
-583 SFSCS
+583 S
-588 STTDADTWTGE
+588 DADAWTA
-599 VKVKPNADAVAKGT
+599 VSVLPAANAIATGT
-613 ATSKRTAI
+613 ATSKRTAMPSI
-621 SKAHTLAVGDIY
+621 AHNLAVGDIY
-633 YSDGALSSQSE
+633 YSDGALSSWSE
-644 SLLSGKTPVGIVGY
+644 ALLSGKTPVGIVGY
-658 VGENYWTEKQLK
+658 VGDNYWTENQLK

-687 STGTTDNGSTVTT
+687 STGTTN
-700 DIGTKYAWYS
+700 IGTGYAWYS
-710 SNTNAGITK
+710 SNTNVNRTK
-719 INSKD
+719 INSKA
-724 LLTGSCNQTYG
+724 LLTGSYAKPYG
-735 SGVTETDVLISKW
+735 SGVNETAALISKW
-748 STAAA
+748 STDKA
-753 AAYQAKHYTELPVS
+753 AAYRAKNYTTLPAS

-784 VMSKLGAEFS
+784 VMSTLGAAFS
-794 SDWTGIYDGNTTT
+794 SDWTGIGDAASGSS
-807 HPTLGFFNNMTTVT
+807 LGFFSNMTTVT
-821 GNINSKLKKVGNNN
+821 SNINNKLKKVGDNN
-835 YTEFFDATNTW
+835 YTEFLGAANAC

-851 EFSATGAVVVDSGVN
+851 EFSDKYAVRVESGFDY
-866 NSKGSGSVRFGS
+866 SKVKGSVRFNYYF
-878 DRKTAQDPVRPFL
+878 KTAQRPVRPFL

>member
-52 GFQSSA
+52 GFQSST

-108 IGMSSRGTLVSSSS
+108 IGMSSRGTLVSNSS
-122 WTGEFGVSAVYTKIG
+122 WTDEFGVSAVYTKSG
-137 AIQSFFQDQK
+137 ASQSFFQDQK

-152 NIWYASGGTQAW
+152 NIWYASGDMQAW

-219 SRTSSSANTAVQLEF
+219 SRTSSSANTAVQLKF

-283 RYAISLGSGGAGI
+283 SYAISLGSSGAGI

-366 TLQLGDI
+366 TLQLGGI
-373 TFPTSWSNSYT
+373 TFPTSWSRSYT
-384 STTNP
+384 STTYH

-427 PSGSK
+427 PSGTK
-432 QKFSPKYSY
+432 CTFSPKYSY
-441 FVYYPYQSSL
+441 FVYYPYQASL

-476 TWSSSKLAT
+476 TWSSSKLAP
-485 DQSTLAKMNACDLQ
+485 DQSTLDKMNACDLQ

-510 KIQFADN
+510 KIQFAAN

-525 ITLGSKE
+525 ITLGSKT
-532 VENIYHIKGYE
+532 VPNTYHLSTYLE
-543 AYTWKYDKTPVY
+543 YTWTHGTTTIHAV
-555 AYAGFSGRSLY
+555 ASVSGRSLY
-566 NVASHQY
+566 KVADYHY
-573 VAIVKPGVET
+573 VSIVKPGTAT
-583 SFSCS
+583 SFSCGKTS
-588 STTDADTWTGE
+588 DADAWTAA
-599 VKVKPNADAVAKGT
+599 VSVSPAANAIAKGT

-621 SKAHTLAVGDIY
+621 SIAHTLAVGDIY

-644 SLLSGKTPVGIVGY
+644 ALLSGKTPVGIVGY
-658 VGENYWTEKQLK
+658 LGENYWTEKQLK
-670 SSNKGGHALVM
+670 SSKKGGHALVM

-687 STGTTDNGSTVTT
+687 STGTTS
-700 DIGTKYAWYS
+700 IGTGYAWYS
-710 SNTNAGITK
+710 SNTDAGRTK
-719 INSKD
+719 INSKA
-724 LLTGSCNQTYG
+724 LLTGSYNQTYG

-748 STAAA
+748 RTAAA
-753 AAYQAKHYTELPVS
+753 AAYQAKHYTTLPAS

-794 SDWTGIYDGNTTT
+794 SDWTGIYGDAASGS
-807 HPTLGFFNNMTTVT
+807 TLGFFSNMITVT
-821 GNINSKLKKVGNNN
+821 GNINNKLKKVGNNN
-835 YTEFFDATNTW
+835 YTEFFGATNTW

-851 EFSATGAVVVDSGVN
+851 EFSATGAVYVDSGVD
-866 NSKGSGSVRFGS
+866 NSKGPGSVRFCYYSRGNVF
-878 DRKTAQDPVRPFL
+878 KTAQNPVRPFL

>member
-122 WTGEFGVSAVYTKIG
+122 WTGEFGVSAVYTKSE
-137 AIQSFFQDQK
+137 ASRSFFQDQK

-152 NIWYASGGTQAW
+152 NIWYASGDTQAW

-194 KTLRYVASTNLGSQ
+194 KTLRYVASTSLGSQ

-219 SRTSSSANTAVQLEF
+219 SRTSSSANTAVQLKF

-283 RYAISLGSGGAGI
+283 SYAISLGTSGAGI

-348 SWAAGKHITYV
+348 SWDAGKHITYV

-366 TLQLGDI
+366 TLQLGGI
-373 TFPTSWSNSYT
+373 AFPTSWSHSYT

-451 TGLPAQGASVSDVTS
+451 TGLPAQGASVSDVSS

-476 TWSSSKLAT
+476 TWSSNKLAH
-485 DQSTLAKMNACDLQ
+485 DQSTLDKMNACDLQ
-499 IGKGSLTSDGT
+499 IGMGSLTSDGT
-510 KIQFADN
+510 KIQFAAN

-525 ITLGSKE
+525 ITLGSKT
-532 VENIYHIKGYE
+532 VPNTYHLSTYSE
-543 AYTWKYDKTPVY
+543 YTWTHGTTTIHAV
-555 AYAGFSGRSLY
+555 ASVSGRNLY
-566 NVASHQY
+566 KVADYHY
-573 VAIVKPGVET
+573 VTIVKPGQAT
-583 SFSCS
+583 SFSCG
-588 STTDADTWTGE
+588 STSDADAWTE
-599 VKVKPNADAVAKGT
+599 AVLVSPADNAIVKGT

-621 SKAHTLAVGDIY
+621 SIAHTLAVGDIY

-687 STGTTDNGSTVTT
+687 STGTTS
-700 DIGTKYAWYS
+700 IGTGYAWYS
-710 SNTNAGITK
+710 SNTDAGRPK
-719 INSKD
+719 VNSKA
-724 LLTGSCNQTYG
+724 LLTGSNNQTYG
-735 SGVTETDVLISKW
+735 SGFNETNELITKW

-753 AAYQAKHYTELPVS
+753 AAYHAKHYTELSAS

-784 VMSKLGAEFS
+784 VMTTLGAPFS
-794 SDWTGIYDGNTTT
+794 DDWTGIWDGNTST
-807 HPTLGFFNNMTTVT
+807 HPKLGFFNNMTTVT
-821 GNINSKLKKVGNNN
+821 TNINNKLKKVGDSN
-835 YTEFFDATNTW
+835 YTEFFGDINTW

-851 EFSATGAVVVDSGVN
+851 EFSSSYAVFVDSGVDD
-866 NSKGSGSVRFGS
+866 SKGSGSVRFHNLNS
-878 DRKTAQDPVRPFL
+878 KTYQSPVRPFL

>member
-122 WTGEFGVSAVYTKIG
+122 WTGEFGVSAVYTKSG
-137 AIQSFFQDQK
+137 ASRSFFQDQK

-152 NIWYASGGTQAW
+152 NIWYASGDTQAW

-194 KTLRYVASTNLGSQ
+194 KTLRYVASTSLGSQ

-219 SRTSSSANTAVQLEF
+219 SRTSSSANTAVQLKF

-267 YNISTGT
+267 YNIPTGT

-283 RYAISLGSGGAGI
+283 SYAISLGTSGAGI

-327 IEMVFHDGNKDR
+327 IEMVFHDGYKDR

-348 SWAAGKHITYV
+348 SWDAGKHITYV

-366 TLQLGDI
+366 TLQLGGI
-373 TFPTSWSNSYT
+373 TFPTSWSRSYT
-384 STTNP
+384 STTNH

-451 TGLPAQGASVSDVTS
+451 TGLPAQGASVSDVSS

-510 KIQFADN
+510 KIQFAAN

-525 ITLGSKE
+525 ITLGSKPLPVTYYLSTYKE
-532 VENIYHIKGYE
+532 
-543 AYTWKYDKTPVY
+543 YTWTRTATVH
-555 AYAGFSGRSLY
+555 AVASVSGRSLY
-566 NVASHQY
+566 KVAEFHY
-573 VAIVKPGVET
+573 VTIVKPGQAT
-583 SFSCS
+583 SFSCGKTS
-588 STTDADTWTGE
+588 DADAWTAA
-599 VKVKPNADAVAKGT
+599 VSVSPAPNTIAKGT
-613 ATSKRTAI
+613 ATSKRTAMPPRP
-621 SKAHTLAVGDIY
+621 HTLAVGDIY

-644 SLLSGKTPVGIVGY
+644 ALLSGTPVGIVGY

-687 STGTTDNGSTVTT
+687 STGTTS
-700 DIGTKYAWYS
+700 IGTGYVWYS
-710 SNTNAGITK
+710 SNTDAGRPK
-719 INSKD
+719 VNSKA
-724 LLTGSCNQTYG
+724 LLTGSSNQTYG
-735 SGVTETDVLISKW
+735 SGFTETSELISKW

-753 AAYQAKHYTELPVS
+753 AAYRAKHYTTLPAS

-784 VMSKLGAEFS
+784 VMSTLGAAFS
-794 SDWTGIYDGNTTT
+794 SDWTGIYGDAASGS
-807 HPTLGFFNNMTTVT
+807 TLGFFSNMTTVT
-821 GNINSKLKKVGNNN
+821 GNINNKLKKVGNNN
-835 YTEFFDATNTW
+835 YTEFFGATNTW

-851 EFSATGAVVVDSGVN
+851 EFSATGAVSVDSGVVH
-866 NSKGSGSVRFGS
+866 SKGSGSVRFCYYGY
-878 DRKTAQDPVRPFL
+878 KTYQRPVRPFL

>member
-122 WTGEFGVSAVYTKIG
+122 WTGEFGVSAVYTKSE
-137 AIQSFFQDQK
+137 ASRSFFQDQK
-147 ASKSG
+147 ASKGG
-152 NIWYASGGTQAW
+152 NIWYASGDTQAW
-164 PTDGAL
+164 PTVGAL

-194 KTLRYVASTNLGSQ
+194 KTLRYVASTSLGSQ

-219 SRTSSSANTAVQLEF
+219 SRTSSSANTAVQLKF

-283 RYAISLGSGGAGI
+283 SYAISLGTSGAGI

-348 SWAAGKHITYV
+348 SWDAGKHITYV

-366 TLQLGDI
+366 TLQLGGI
-373 TFPTSWSNSYT
+373 AFPTSWSHSYT

-451 TGLPAQGASVSDVTS
+451 TGLPAQGASVSDVSS

-476 TWSSSKLAT
+476 TWSSNKLAH
-485 DQSTLAKMNACDLQ
+485 DQSTLDKMNACDLQ
-499 IGKGSLTSDGT
+499 IGMGSLTSDGT
-510 KIQFADN
+510 KIQFAAN

-525 ITLGSKE
+525 ITLGSKT
-532 VENIYHIKGYE
+532 VPNTYHLSTYSE
-543 AYTWKYDKTPVY
+543 YTWTHGTTTIHAVDSV
-555 AYAGFSGRSLY
+555 SGRNLY
-566 NVASHQY
+566 KVADYHY
-573 VAIVKPGVET
+573 VTIVKPGQAT
-583 SFSCS
+583 SFSCG
-588 STTDADTWTGE
+588 STSDADAWTIA
-599 VKVKPNADAVAKGT
+599 VSVSPADNAIDKGT

-621 SKAHTLAVGDIY
+621 SIAHTLAVGDIY

-687 STGTTDNGSTVTT
+687 STGTTS
-700 DIGTKYAWYS
+700 IGTGYAWYS
-710 SNTNAGITK
+710 SNTDNTDAGRPK
-719 INSKD
+719 VNSKA
-724 LLTGSCNQTYG
+724 LLTGSNNQTYG
-735 SGVTETDVLISKW
+735 SGFNETNELITKW

-753 AAYQAKHYTELPVS
+753 AAYHAKHYTELSAS

-784 VMSKLGAEFS
+784 VMSTLGAAFS
-794 SDWTGIYDGNTTT
+794 NDWTGIYGDAASGS
-807 HPTLGFFNNMTTVT
+807 TLGFFSNMTIVT
-821 GNINSKLKKVGNNN
+821 GNINNKLKKVGNNN
-835 YTEFFDATNTW
+835 YTEFFGATNTW

-851 EFSATGAVVVDSGVN
+851 EFSSAGAVGFDSGVN
-866 NSKGSGSVRFGS
+866 NSKGSGSVRFYV
-878 DRKTAQDPVRPFL
+878 DLKTVQLPVRPFL

>member
-122 WTGEFGVSAVYTKIG
+122 WTGEFGVSAVYTKSE
-137 AIQSFFQDQK
+137 ASRSFFQDQK

-152 NIWYASGGTQAW
+152 NIWYASGDTQAW

-194 KTLRYVASTNLGSQ
+194 KTLRYVASTSLGSQ

-219 SRTSSSANTAVQLEF
+219 SRTSSSANTAVQLKF

-283 RYAISLGSGGAGI
+283 SYAISLGTSGAGI

-348 SWAAGKHITYV
+348 SWDAGKHITYV

-366 TLQLGDI
+366 TLQLGGI
-373 TFPTSWSNSYT
+373 AFPTSWSHSYT

-451 TGLPAQGASVSDVTS
+451 TGLPAQGASVSDVSS

-476 TWSSSKLAT
+476 TWSSSKLAP
-485 DQSTLAKMNACDLQ
+485 DQSTLDKMNACDLQ
-499 IGKGSLTSDGT
+499 IGMGSLTSDGT
-510 KIQFADN
+510 KIQFAAN

-525 ITLGSKE
+525 ITLGSKT
-532 VENIYHIKGYE
+532 VPNTYHLSTYSE
-543 AYTWKYDKTPVY
+543 YTWTHGTTTIHAV
-555 AYAGFSGRSLY
+555 ASVSGRNLY
-566 NVASHQY
+566 KVADYHY
-573 VAIVKPGVET
+573 VTIVKPGQAT
-583 SFSCS
+583 SFSCG
-588 STTDADTWTGE
+588 STSDADAWTE
-599 VKVKPNADAVAKGT
+599 AVLVSPADNAIDKGI

-621 SKAHTLAVGDIY
+621 SIAHTLAVGDIY
-633 YSDGALSSQSE
+633 YSDGAITKPKPEDISAARAN
-644 SLLSGKTPVGIVGY
+644 GKTPIGVIGY
-658 VGENYWTEKQLK
+658 LGNNKWTE
-670 SSNKGGHALVM
+670 SGTESGYGGHALVM
-681 CLKTIG
+681 CLKNIG
-687 STGTTDNGSTVTT
+687 STSTTDMGS
-700 DIGTKYAWYS
+700 GYRWYS
-710 SNTNAGITK
+710 SNEDCQRTK
-719 INSKD
+719 VDTGDKIRGSSDKD
-724 LLTGSCNQTYG
+724 YG
-735 SGVTETDVLISKW
+735 SGYKETKVLVANGSAFE
-748 STAAA
+748 AANA
-753 AAYQAKHYTELPVS
+753 AKNYTSLPAPTN
-767 SSKCS
+767 KCT
-772 GWFLPTAGQYYA
+772 GWFLPSAGQYYA
-784 VMSKLGAEFS
+784 VMSQLGG
-794 SDWTGIYDGNTTT
+794 GIKPDNWEINV
-807 HPTLGFFNNMTTVT
+807 FFENMTTVS
-821 GNINSKLKKVGNNN
+821 GNINAALSKVGPDQ
-835 YTEFFDATNTW
+835 YTEFFQGTNTW

-851 EFSATGAVVVDSGVN
+851 EFSSADAVS
-866 NSKGSGSVRFGS
+866 SLFSHSS
-878 DRKTAQDPVRPFL
+878 I
-891 AF
+891 

>member
-122 WTGEFGVSAVYTKIG
+122 WTGEFGVSAVYTKSE
-137 AIQSFFQDQK
+137 ASRSFFQDQK

-152 NIWYASGGTQAW
+152 NIWYASGDTQAW

-194 KTLRYVASTNLGSQ
+194 KTLRYVASTSLGSQ

-219 SRTSSSANTAVQLEF
+219 SRTSSSANTAVQLKF

-283 RYAISLGSGGAGI
+283 SYAISLGTSGAGI

-348 SWAAGKHITYV
+348 SWDAGKHITYV

-366 TLQLGDI
+366 TLQLGGI
-373 TFPTSWSNSYT
+373 AFPTSWSHSYT

-451 TGLPAQGASVSDVTS
+451 TGLPAQGASVSDVSS

-476 TWSSSKLAT
+476 TWSSSKLAP
-485 DQSTLAKMNACDLQ
+485 DQSTLDKMNACDLQ
-499 IGKGSLTSDGT
+499 IGMGSLTSDGT
-510 KIQFADN
+510 KIQFAAN

-525 ITLGSKE
+525 ITLGSKT
-532 VENIYHIKGYE
+532 VPNTYHLSTYSE
-543 AYTWKYDKTPVY
+543 YTWTHGTTTIHAV
-555 AYAGFSGRSLY
+555 ASVSGRNLY
-566 NVASHQY
+566 KVADYHY
-573 VAIVKPGVET
+573 VTIVKPGQAT
-583 SFSCS
+583 SFSCG
-588 STTDADTWTGE
+588 STSDADAWTE
-599 VKVKPNADAVAKGT
+599 AVLVSPADNAIDKGI

-621 SKAHTLAVGDIY
+621 SIAHTLAVGDIY
-633 YSDGALSSQSE
+633 YSDGAITKPKPEDISAARAN
-644 SLLSGKTPVGIVGY
+644 GKTPIGVIGY
-658 VGENYWTEKQLK
+658 LGNNKWTE
-670 SSNKGGHALVM
+670 SGTESGYGGHALVM
-681 CLKTIG
+681 CLKNIG
-687 STGTTDNGSTVTT
+687 STSTTDMGS
-700 DIGTKYAWYS
+700 GYRWYS
-710 SNTNAGITK
+710 SNEDCQRTK
-719 INSKD
+719 VDTGDKIRGSSDKD
-724 LLTGSCNQTYG
+724 YG
-735 SGVTETDVLISKW
+735 SGYKETKVLVANGSAFE
-748 STAAA
+748 AANA
-753 AAYQAKHYTELPVS
+753 AKNYTSLPAPTN
-767 SSKCS
+767 KCT
-772 GWFLPTAGQYYA
+772 GWFLPSAGQYYA
-784 VMSKLGAEFS
+784 VMSQLGG
-794 SDWTGIYDGNTTT
+794 GIKPDNWEINV
-807 HPTLGFFNNMTTVT
+807 FFENMTTVS
-821 GNINSKLKKVGNNN
+821 GNINAALSKVGPDQ
-835 YTEFFDATNTW
+835 YTEFFQGTNTW

-851 EFSATGAVVVDSGVN
+851 EFSSTNAVLIDSGVDD
-866 NSKGSGSVRFGS
+866 SEGSGSVRFGTNHNI
-878 DRKTAQDPVRPFL
+878 KATTKPVRPFL

>member
-15 FLLMSALVCSA
+15 FLLMGALVCSA

-93 VDNTAGSMAETANAA
+93 VDNTAGSMAETAHAA

-122 WTGEFGVSAVYTKIG
+122 WTGEFGVSAVYTKSG
-137 AIQSFFQDQK
+137 ASQSFFQDQK

-152 NIWYASGGTQAW
+152 NIWYANTQAW
-164 PTDGAL
+164 PTDGTL
-170 SFYAYAPYQHA
+170 SFYAYAPYGDG
-181 SLSLQGSDDVTKN
+181 SLSLQGSDAVSKS
-194 KTLRYVASTNLGSQ
+194 KTLRYVASTSNISAQ

-219 SRTSSSANTAVQLEF
+219 SRTSSSPNSAVQLKF

-283 RYAISLGSGGAGI
+283 SYAISLGTSGAGI
-296 AVKAGESKALTDG
+296 AVKAGKSKALTDG

-348 SWAAGKHITYV
+348 SWDAGKHITYV

-366 TLQLGDI
+366 TLQLGGI
-373 TFPTSWSNSYT
+373 AFPTSWSHSYT

-451 TGLPAQGASVSDVTS
+451 TGLPAQGASVSDVSS

-476 TWSSSKLAT
+476 TWSSSKLAP
-485 DQSTLAKMNACDLQ
+485 DQSTLDKMNACDLQ
-499 IGKGSLTSDGT
+499 IGMGSLTSDGT
-510 KIQFADN
+510 KIQFAAN

-525 ITLGSKE
+525 ITLGSKT
-532 VENIYHIKGYE
+532 VPNTYHLSTYSE
-543 AYTWKYDKTPVY
+543 YTWTHGTTTIHAV
-555 AYAGFSGRSLY
+555 ASVSGRNLY
-566 NVASHQY
+566 KVADYHY
-573 VAIVKPGVET
+573 VTIVKPGQAT
-583 SFSCS
+583 SFSCG
-588 STTDADTWTGE
+588 STSDADAWTE
-599 VKVKPNADAVAKGT
+599 AVLVSPADNAIDKGT

-621 SKAHTLAVGDIY
+621 SIAHTLAVGDIY

-687 STGTTDNGSTVTT
+687 STGTTS
-700 DIGTKYAWYS
+700 IGTGYAWYS
-710 SNTNAGITK
+710 SNTDAGRPK
-719 INSKD
+719 VNSKA
-724 LLTGSCNQTYG
+724 LLTGSKNQIYG
-735 SGVTETDVLISKW
+735 SGFNETNELITKW

-753 AAYQAKHYTELPVS
+753 AAYHAKHYTELSAS

-784 VMSKLGAEFS
+784 VMTNLGAPFS
-794 SDWTGIYDGNTTT
+794 DDWTGIWDGNTST
-807 HPTLGFFNNMTTVT
+807 HPKLGFFDNMYTVT
-821 GNINSKLKKVGNNN
+821 TNINNKLKKVGDSN
-835 YTEFFDATNTW
+835 YTEFFGSVNTW

-851 EFSATGAVVVDSGVN
+851 EFSSPNAVAIDSGVDD
-866 NSKGSGSVRFGS
+866 SKGSGSVRFSSYNG
-878 DRKTAQDPVRPFL
+878 KAGQTPVRPFL

>member
-38 LSGDRI
+38 LSGERI

-58 AKSRAQSAFT
+58 AKSRALSAFT

-93 VDNTAGSMAETANAA
+93 VDNTAGSMAETAHAA
-108 IGMSSRGTLVSSSS
+108 MGMSSRGTLVSSSS
-122 WTGEFGVSAVYTKIG
+122 WTGEFGVSAVYTKSG
-137 AIQSFFQDQK
+137 ASRSFFQDQK

-152 NIWYASGGTQAW
+152 NIWYASGDPQAW
-164 PTDGAL
+164 PTDGTL
-170 SFYAYAPYQHA
+170 SFYAYAPYGDG
-181 SLSLQGSDDVTKN
+181 SLSLQGSDAVSKS
-194 KTLRYVASTNLGSQ
+194 KTLRYVASTSNISAQ

-219 SRTSSSANTAVQLEF
+219 SRTSSLPNSAVQLKF

-267 YNISTGT
+267 YNITTGT

-283 RYAISLGSGGAGI
+283 SYAISLGSSGAGI

-348 SWAAGKHITYV
+348 SWAAGRHITYV

-373 TFPTSWSNSYT
+373 TFPTFWSRRYT
-384 STTNP
+384 STTNH
-389 LKSAYANGDKMGLF
+389 LKSAYADGDKMGLF

-427 PSGSK
+427 PSGTK
-432 QKFSPKYSY
+432 CTFSPKYSY
-441 FVYYPYQSSL
+441 FVYYPYQASL
-451 TGLPAQGASVSDVTS
+451 TGLPAQGASVSDVSS

-476 TWSSSKLAT
+476 TWSSTKLAT
-485 DQSTLAKMNACDLQ
+485 DQSTLPKMNACDLQ
-499 IGKGSLTSDGT
+499 IGQGSLTSDGT
-510 KIQFADN
+510 KIQFTGN

-525 ITLGSKE
+525 ITLGSKT
-532 VENIYHIKGYE
+532 VPNTYHLSTYPE
-543 AYTWKYDKTPVY
+543 YTWTHGTTTIHAV
-555 AYAGFSGRSLY
+555 ASVSGRSLY
-566 NVASHQY
+566 QVADYHY
-573 VAIVKPGVET
+573 VTIVKPGQAT
-583 SFSCS
+583 SFSCGKTS
-588 STTDADTWTGE
+588 DADAWT
-599 VKVKPNADAVAKGT
+599 AVSVSPAANNIDKGT

-621 SKAHTLAVGDIY
+621 SIAHTLAVGDIY

-687 STGTTDNGSTVTT
+687 STETTS
-700 DIGTKYAWYS
+700 IGTGYAWYS
-710 SNTNAGITK
+710 SNTNAGRTK
-719 INSKD
+719 INSKA
-724 LLTGSCNQTYG
+724 LLTGSYDKTYG
-735 SGVTETDVLISKW
+735 SGVNETDALISKW

-753 AAYQAKHYTELPVS
+753 AAYQVKHYTTLPAS

-784 VMSKLGAEFS
+784 VMSTLGAPFS
-794 SDWTGIYDGNTTT
+794 RDWTGIYGDAASGS
-807 HPTLGFFNNMTTVT
+807 TLGFFSNMTTVT

-835 YTEFFDATNTW
+835 YTEFFGATNTW

-851 EFSATGAVVVDSGVN
+851 EFSATYAVFVDSGVDD
-866 NSKGSGSVRFGS
+866 SKGSGSVRFYVNGFG
-878 DRKTAQDPVRPFL
+878 KTYQKPVRPFL

>member
-122 WTGEFGVSAVYTKIG
+122 WTGEFGVSAVYTKSE
-137 AIQSFFQDQK
+137 ASRSFFQDQK

-152 NIWYASGGTQAW
+152 NIWYASGDTQAW

-194 KTLRYVASTNLGSQ
+194 KTLRYVASTSLGSQ

-219 SRTSSSANTAVQLEF
+219 SRTSSSANTAVQLKF

-283 RYAISLGSGGAGI
+283 SYAISLGTSGAGI

-309 SSALLMVPQTF
+309 SSALLMVPQNF

-348 SWAAGKHITYV
+348 SWDAGKHITYV

-366 TLQLGDI
+366 TLQLGGI
-373 TFPTSWSNSYT
+373 AFPTSWSHSYT

-451 TGLPAQGASVSDVTS
+451 TGLPAQGASVSDVSS

-476 TWSSSKLAT
+476 TWSSSKLAP
-485 DQSTLAKMNACDLQ
+485 DQSTLDKMNACDLQ
-499 IGKGSLTSDGT
+499 IGMGSLTSDGT
-510 KIQFADN
+510 KIQFAAN

-525 ITLGSKE
+525 ITLGSKT
-532 VENIYHIKGYE
+532 VPNTYHLSTYSE
-543 AYTWKYDKTPVY
+543 YTWTHGTTTIHAV
-555 AYAGFSGRSLY
+555 ASVSGRNLY
-566 NVASHQY
+566 KVADYHY
-573 VAIVKPGVET
+573 VTIVKPGQAT
-583 SFSCS
+583 SFSCG
-588 STTDADTWTGE
+588 STSDADAWTE
-599 VKVKPNADAVAKGT
+599 AVLVSPADNAIDKGT

-621 SKAHTLAVGDIY
+621 SIAHTLAVGDIY

-687 STGTTDNGSTVTT
+687 STGTTS
-700 DIGTKYAWYS
+700 IGTGYAWYS
-710 SNTNAGITK
+710 SNTDAGRPK
-719 INSKD
+719 VNSKA
-724 LLTGSCNQTYG
+724 LLTGSKNQIYG
-735 SGVTETDVLISKW
+735 SGFNETKELITKW

-753 AAYQAKHYTELPVS
+753 AAYHAKHYTELSAS

-784 VMSKLGAEFS
+784 VMTNLGAPFS
-794 SDWTGIYDGNTTT
+794 DDWTGIWDGNTST
-807 HPTLGFFNNMTTVT
+807 HPKLGFFDNMYTVT
-821 GNINSKLKKVGNNN
+821 TNINNKLKKVGDSN
-835 YTEFFDATNTW
+835 YTEFFGDINTW

-851 EFSATGAVVVDSGVN
+851 EYSSTYAVGVDSGVDDG
-866 NSKGSGSVRFGS
+866 KGSGSVRFFLNG
-878 DRKTAQDPVRPFL
+878 KTTQIPVRPFL